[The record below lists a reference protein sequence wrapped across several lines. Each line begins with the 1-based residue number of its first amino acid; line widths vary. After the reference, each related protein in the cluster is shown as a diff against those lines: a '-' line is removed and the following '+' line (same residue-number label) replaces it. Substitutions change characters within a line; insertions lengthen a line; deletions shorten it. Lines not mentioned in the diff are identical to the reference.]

1 MATILDID
9 LTNSPFNS
17 YDFFSNKKIAA
28 GTVETEDMKKGQHKT
43 TVEMVDINA
52 YDYGII
58 DVGMVQFDDTL
69 PYTKKVETA
78 QLRIEYYK
86 TELEDAKSWVDA
98 LQSEI
103 NKVNS
108 ELAEYKDQYEEAKKQ
123 DPHSDLT
130 KNLKQIIK
138 NCKEDLNDLNTDYS
152 KYKKITQTHPK
163 LIKAYTKF
171 LNDLIKYGGKKTITR
186 IEEFG
191 STEEAEQVDLDNL
204 DINQAPGMAISG
216 AITEAVTQYLEVT
229 IQSLIAGGASNL
241 MNNLGINQETL
252 GIAKSI
258 LNLMDSALFNITGII
273 KMFPKNIQMLPSAK
287 VAIGSICTSLKDIY
301 IAIYNDLENEY
312 YETINDAITNLPSMQ
327 EVLKDALNLLMNT
340 IWIMINEQCIKY
352 TGHTLPELYYM
363 CSDYI
368 HKYKA
373 WKEARKEKKRRKK
386 EKKEQEKR
394 EKEKEKETGIQHS
407 SGNTVSTKINVDI
420 DPDIIKQSL
429 MDELARAS
437 DLIYNSF
444 IIIQIKDSIDEIKM
458 LISQFNNVD
467 LDVLSEGIDSFEDF
481 MNMLIEMGIDSD
493 GAVISLEKAIQD
505 GINQFSGNLTSLQ
518 NQIKEQAIS
527 SGLNIASD
535 IVSNTKISKEIK
547 TEHLYDFTNDL
558 NTFTMTLN
566 IYADPTTKKAKKQLT
581 KVLSNAHQKD
591 GTKIFD
597 SSSVLSII
605 NAIDE
610 GYVMRKDQTIELL
623 EFTFKIHFELEGFN
637 KTLSEQINAIDEA
650 NRIAQDAAKKKEA
663 DEAISKFELGIV
675 EEEYT
680 GDPTKATKRPTFQ
693 LVHELFSI
701 LKEIFPQLKVILK
714 LIRNYKINK
723 AKVEAN
729 ASGNLLGMVKVI
741 AAINKLFKKAHK
753 SKTNFYTVRSLKLYD
768 YITNSITSIGT
779 NVEINIGIP
788 DTRKL
793 YLYLKNAKSNYEI
806 IKQDLPTILYID
818 QDAITEQRN
827 VMKKDLDKAG
837 NYFNDASLFVQYPDS
852 KYQDGTL
859 LGLDKVEDADTEIYY
874 SDSSLPLYGSQ
885 ILRCYGKD
893 YDLYT

>member
-9 LTNSPFNS
+9 LTNSPSNS
-17 YDFFSNKKIAA
+17 YDFLSNKKMSA
-28 GTVETEDMKKGQHKT
+28 GTIETEDMKKGQHKT

-58 DVGMVQFDDTL
+58 DVGIVQFDDTL
-69 PYTKKVETA
+69 PYSKKVETA
-78 QLRIEYYK
+78 KLRIEYYK
-86 TELEDAKSWVDA
+86 TELKDAESWVNA
-98 LQSEI
+98 LQAEI
-103 NKVNS
+103 NKINS
-108 ELAEYKDQYEEAKKQ
+108 ELTEYQDQYKEAKKQ
-123 DPHSDLT
+123 DPHSALMT
-130 KNLKQIIK
+130 NLKQIV
-138 NCKEDLNDLNTDYS
+138 NNYKEQLNNLNTEFS

-163 LIKAYTKF
+163 LIKAYTNF
-171 LNDLIKYGGKKTITR
+171 YNDLTKYGEKKAITR
-186 IEEFG
+186 VDEFG
-191 STEEAEQVDLDNL
+191 NVEEAEKVDLDNL
-204 DINQAPGMAISG
+204 DINQAPGMEISG
-216 AITEAVTQYLEVT
+216 AITDAVTQYLEVT

-252 GIAKSI
+252 GMAQSI
-258 LNLMDSALFNITGII
+258 LNLMDSTLFNITGII

-287 VAIGSICTSLKDIY
+287 IAIGSICTSLKDMY

-312 YETINDAITNLPSMQ
+312 YETINDAITNLPSSQ
-327 EVLKDALNLLMNT
+327 EVLKDAQELLMNT
-340 IWIMINEQCIKY
+340 IWVMINEQCIKY
-352 TGHTLPELYYM
+352 TGYTLPELYYM

-386 EKKEQEKR
+386 EQEEQ
-394 EKEKEKETGIQHS
+394 EKETGIQHS
-407 SGNTVSTKINVDI
+407 SGGTVSTKINVDV

-429 MDELARAS
+429 MDELSRAS

-467 LDVLSEGIDSFEDF
+467 LDVLTDGIDSFEDF
-481 MNMLIEMGIDSD
+481 MNMLVEMGLDSD

-518 NQIKEQAIS
+518 NQIEAQAIS
-527 SGLNIASD
+527 SGLHIAAD
-535 IVSNTKISKEIK
+535 VVSNTTVSTERKV
-547 TEHLYDFTNDL
+547 EHLYDFTNDL

-623 EFTFKIHFELEGFN
+623 EFTFKIHFELDGFN
-637 KTLSEQINAIDEA
+637 KTLNEQINAIDEA
-650 NRIAQDAAKKKEA
+650 NRIAQETAKKKEVE
-663 DEAISKFELGIV
+663 EAISKFELGIV

-729 ASGNLLGMVKVI
+729 ASGNLLGMIRVI

-779 NVEINIGIP
+779 NVEINIDIP

-806 IKQDLPTILYID
+806 IKQGLPTILYID

-827 VMKKDLDKAG
+827 AMKKDLDKAG
-837 NYFNDASLFVQYPDS
+837 NYFDDASLFVQYPDP

>member
-17 YDFFSNKKIAA
+17 YDFFSNKKMSA

-58 DVGMVQFDDTL
+58 DVGIVQFDDTL
-69 PYTKKVETA
+69 PYSKKVETA
-78 QLRIEYYK
+78 QVRIEYYK
-86 TELEDAKSWVDA
+86 TELKDAESWVNA
-98 LQSEI
+98 LQTEI

-108 ELAEYKDQYEEAKKQ
+108 ELTEYQDQYEEAKKQ
-123 DPHSDLT
+123 DPHSALT
-130 KNLKQIIK
+130 TNLKQIIK
-138 NCKEDLNDLNTDYS
+138 NYKKQLNDLNTEFS

-163 LIKAYTKF
+163 LIKAYTNF
-171 LNDLIKYGGKKTITR
+171 FNDLTKYGEKKAITKVD
-186 IEEFG
+186 EFG
-191 STEEAEQVDLDNL
+191 NVEEAEQVDLDNL
-204 DINQAPGMAISG
+204 DINQAPGMEISG
-216 AITEAVTQYLEVT
+216 AITDAVTQYLEVT

-252 GIAKSI
+252 GMAQSI
-258 LNLMDSALFNITGII
+258 LNLMDSTLFNITGII

-287 VAIGSICTSLKDIY
+287 IAIGSICTSLKDMY

-327 EVLKDALNLLMNT
+327 EALKDAQVLLMNT
-340 IWIMINEQCIKY
+340 IWVMINEQCIKY
-352 TGHTLPELYYM
+352 TGYTLPELYYM

-373 WKEARKEKKRRKK
+373 WKEARKEQKRRKK
-386 EKKEQEKR
+386 EQEEQEK
-394 EKEKEKETGIQHS
+394 ETDIQHS
-407 SGNTVSTKINVDI
+407 SGGTISSKINVDV

-429 MDELARAS
+429 IDELARAS

-458 LISQFNNVD
+458 LIDQFNNVD
-467 LDVLSEGIDSFEDF
+467 LDVLSDGIDSFEDF
-481 MNMLIEMGIDSD
+481 MDMLVEMGLDSD

-518 NQIKEQAIS
+518 NQIEAQAIS
-527 SGLNIASD
+527 SGLHIASD
-535 IVSNTKISKEIK
+535 IASNTTISTEIK
-547 TEHLYDFTNDL
+547 AEHLYDFTNDL

-623 EFTFKIHFELEGFN
+623 EFTFKIHFELDGFN
-637 KTLSEQINAIDEA
+637 KTLKEQKDAIDEA
-650 NRIAQDAAKKKEA
+650 NRIAQETAKKKEA
-663 DEAISKFELGIV
+663 EKAISKFELGIV

-729 ASGNLLGMVKVI
+729 ASGNLLGMIKVI

-806 IKQDLPTILYID
+806 IKQNLPTILYID

-827 VMKKDLDKAG
+827 AMKKDLDKAG
-837 NYFNDASLFVQYPDS
+837 NYFDDASLFVQYPDS

>member
-9 LTNSPFNS
+9 LTNSPGNS
-17 YDFFSNKKIAA
+17 YDFFSNKKMSA

-58 DVGMVQFDDTL
+58 DVGIVQFDDTL
-69 PYTKKVETA
+69 PYSKKVETA

-86 TELEDAKSWVDA
+86 TELKDAESWVNA
-98 LQSEI
+98 LQTEI

-108 ELAEYKDQYEEAKKQ
+108 ELTEYQDQYEEAKKQ
-123 DPHSDLT
+123 DPHSALT
-130 KNLKQIIK
+130 TNLKQIIK
-138 NCKEDLNDLNTDYS
+138 NYKEQLNDLNTEFS

-163 LIKAYTKF
+163 LIKAYTNF
-171 LNDLIKYGGKKTITR
+171 YNDLTKYGEKKAITR
-186 IEEFG
+186 VDEFG
-191 STEEAEQVDLDNL
+191 NVEEAEQVDLDNL
-204 DINQAPGMAISG
+204 DINQAPGMEISG
-216 AITEAVTQYLEVT
+216 AITDAVTQYLEVT

-252 GIAKSI
+252 GMAQSI
-258 LNLMDSALFNITGII
+258 LNLMDSTLFNITGII

-287 VAIGSICTSLKDIY
+287 IAIGSICTSLKDMY

-312 YETINDAITNLPSMQ
+312 YETINDAITNLPSIQ
-327 EVLKDALNLLMNT
+327 EVLKDAQELLMNT
-340 IWIMINEQCIKY
+340 IWVMINEQCIKY
-352 TGHTLPELYYM
+352 TGYTLPELYYM

-373 WKEARKEKKRRKK
+373 WKEARKEQKRRKK
-386 EKKEQEKR
+386 EQEEQ
-394 EKEKEKETGIQHS
+394 EKETGIQHS
-407 SGNTVSTKINVDI
+407 SGGTVSTKINVDV

-429 MDELARAS
+429 MDELSRAS

-467 LDVLSEGIDSFEDF
+467 LDVLTDGIDSFEDF
-481 MNMLIEMGIDSD
+481 MDMLVEMGLDSD

-518 NQIKEQAIS
+518 NQIEAQAIS
-527 SGLNIASD
+527 SGLHIAAD
-535 IVSNTKISKEIK
+535 VVSNTTVSTEIK
-547 TEHLYDFTNDL
+547 AEHLYDFTNDL

-623 EFTFKIHFELEGFN
+623 EFTFKIHFELDGFN
-637 KTLSEQINAIDEA
+637 KTLNEQINAIDEA
-650 NRIAQDAAKKKEA
+650 NRIAQETAKKKEA
-663 DEAISKFELGIV
+663 EEAISKFELGIV

-729 ASGNLLGMVKVI
+729 ASGNLLGMIKVI

-779 NVEINIGIP
+779 NVEINIGIS

-806 IKQDLPTILYID
+806 IKQGLPTILYID
-818 QDAITEQRN
+818 QEAITEQRN
-827 VMKKDLDKAG
+827 EMKKDLDKAG
-837 NYFNDASLFVQYPDS
+837 NYFDDASLFVQYPDS

>member
-9 LTNSPFNS
+9 LTNSPGNS
-17 YDFFSNKKIAA
+17 YDFFSNKKMSA

-58 DVGMVQFDDTL
+58 DVGIVQFDDTL
-69 PYTKKVETA
+69 PYSKKVETSK
-78 QLRIEYYK
+78 LRIEYYK
-86 TELEDAKSWVDA
+86 TELKDAESWVNA
-98 LQSEI
+98 LQTEI

-108 ELAEYKDQYEEAKKQ
+108 ELTEYQDQYEEAKKQ
-123 DPHSDLT
+123 DPHSALT
-130 KNLKQIIK
+130 TNLKQIVK
-138 NCKEDLNDLNTDYS
+138 NYKEQLNDLNTEFS

-163 LIKAYTKF
+163 LIKAYTNF
-171 LNDLIKYGGKKTITR
+171 YNDLTKYGEKKAITR
-186 IEEFG
+186 VDEFG
-191 STEEAEQVDLDNL
+191 NVEEAEKVDLDNL
-204 DINQAPGMAISG
+204 DINQAPGMEISG
-216 AITEAVTQYLEVT
+216 AITDAVTQYLEVT

-252 GIAKSI
+252 GMAQSI
-258 LNLMDSALFNITGII
+258 LNLMDSTLFNITGII

-287 VAIGSICTSLKDIY
+287 IAIGSICTSLKDMY

-312 YETINDAITNLPSMQ
+312 YETINDAITNLPSIQ
-327 EVLKDALNLLMNT
+327 EVLKDAQELLMNT
-340 IWIMINEQCIKY
+340 IWVMINEQCIKY
-352 TGHTLPELYYM
+352 TGYTLPELYYM

-373 WKEARKEKKRRKK
+373 WKEARKEQKRRKK
-386 EKKEQEKR
+386 EQEEQ
-394 EKEKEKETGIQHS
+394 EKETGIQHS
-407 SGNTVSTKINVDI
+407 SGGTVSSKINVDV

-429 MDELARAS
+429 MDELSRAS

-444 IIIQIKDSIDEIKM
+444 IIIQIKDTIDEIKM

-467 LDVLSEGIDSFEDF
+467 LDVLTDGIDSFEDF
-481 MNMLIEMGIDSD
+481 MDMLVEMGLDSD

-518 NQIKEQAIS
+518 NQIEAQAIS
-527 SGLNIASD
+527 SGLHIAAD
-535 IVSNTKISKEIK
+535 VVSNTTVSTEIK
-547 TEHLYDFTNDL
+547 AEHLYDFTNDL

-623 EFTFKIHFELEGFN
+623 EFTFKIHFELDGFN
-637 KTLSEQINAIDEA
+637 KTLNEQINAIDEA
-650 NRIAQDAAKKKEA
+650 NRIAQETAKKKEA
-663 DEAISKFELGIV
+663 EEAISKFELGIV

-729 ASGNLLGMVKVI
+729 ASGNLLGMIKVI

-806 IKQDLPTILYID
+806 IKQGLPTILYID

-827 VMKKDLDKAG
+827 AMKKDLDKAG
-837 NYFNDASLFVQYPDS
+837 NYFDDASLFVQYPDS

>member
-9 LTNSPFNS
+9 LTNSPGNS
-17 YDFFSNKKIAA
+17 YDFFSNKKMSA

-58 DVGMVQFDDTL
+58 DVGIVQFDDTL

-86 TELEDAKSWVDA
+86 TELKDAESWVNA
-98 LQSEI
+98 LQTEI

-108 ELAEYKDQYEEAKKQ
+108 ELTEYQDQYEEAKKQ
-123 DPHSDLT
+123 DPHSALT
-130 KNLKQIIK
+130 TNLKQIVK
-138 NCKEDLNDLNTDYS
+138 NYKEQLNDLNTEFS

-163 LIKAYTKF
+163 LIKAYTNF
-171 LNDLIKYGGKKTITR
+171 YNDLTKYGEKKAITR
-186 IEEFG
+186 VDEFG
-191 STEEAEQVDLDNL
+191 NVEEAEKVDLDNL
-204 DINQAPGMAISG
+204 DINQAPGMEISG
-216 AITEAVTQYLEVT
+216 AITDAVTQYLEVT

-252 GIAKSI
+252 GMAQSI

-287 VAIGSICTSLKDIY
+287 IAIGSICTSLKDMY

-312 YETINDAITNLPSMQ
+312 YETINDAITNLPSIQ
-327 EVLKDALNLLMNT
+327 EVLKDAQELLMNT
-340 IWIMINEQCIKY
+340 IWVMINEQCIKY
-352 TGHTLPELYYM
+352 TGYTLPELYYM

-373 WKEARKEKKRRKK
+373 WKEARKEQKRRKK
-386 EKKEQEKR
+386 EQEEQ
-394 EKEKEKETGIQHS
+394 EKETGIQHS
-407 SGNTVSTKINVDI
+407 SGGTVSSKINVDV

-429 MDELARAS
+429 MDELSRAS

-444 IIIQIKDSIDEIKM
+444 IIIQIKDTIDEIKM

-467 LDVLSEGIDSFEDF
+467 LDVLTDGIDSFEDF
-481 MNMLIEMGIDSD
+481 MNMLIEMGLDSD

-518 NQIKEQAIS
+518 NQIEAQAIS
-527 SGLNIASD
+527 SGLNIAAD
-535 IVSNTKISKEIK
+535 VVSNTTVSTEIK
-547 TEHLYDFTNDL
+547 AEHLYDFTNDL

-610 GYVMRKDQTIELL
+610 GYIMRKDQTIELL

-637 KTLSEQINAIDEA
+637 KALNEQINAIDEA
-650 NRIAQDAAKKKEA
+650 NRIAQETAKKKEA
-663 DEAISKFELGIV
+663 EEAISKFELGIV

-729 ASGNLLGMVKVI
+729 ASGNLLGMIKVI

-818 QDAITEQRN
+818 QDAIAEQRN
-827 VMKKDLDKAG
+827 AMKKDLDKAG
-837 NYFNDASLFVQYPDS
+837 NYFDDASLFVQYPDP

>member
-9 LTNSPFNS
+9 LTNSPGNS
-17 YDFFSNKKIAA
+17 YDFFSNKKMSA

-58 DVGMVQFDDTL
+58 DVGIVQFDDTL
-69 PYTKKVETA
+69 PYAKKVETA
-78 QLRIEYYK
+78 KLRIEYYK
-86 TELEDAKSWVDA
+86 TELKDAESWVNA
-98 LQSEI
+98 LQTEI

-108 ELAEYKDQYEEAKKQ
+108 ELTEYQDQYEEAKKQ
-123 DPHSDLT
+123 DPHSALT
-130 KNLKQIIK
+130 TNLKQIVK
-138 NCKEDLNDLNTDYS
+138 NYKEQLNDLNTEFS

-163 LIKAYTKF
+163 LIKAYTNF
-171 LNDLIKYGGKKTITR
+171 YNDLTKYGEKKAITKVD
-186 IEEFG
+186 EFG
-191 STEEAEQVDLDNL
+191 NVEEAEQVDLDNL

-216 AITEAVTQYLEVT
+216 AITDAVTQYLEVT

-252 GIAKSI
+252 GMAQSI
-258 LNLMDSALFNITGII
+258 LNLMDSTLFNITGII

-287 VAIGSICTSLKDIY
+287 VAIGSICTSLKDMY

-327 EVLKDALNLLMNT
+327 EVLKDAQELLMNT
-340 IWIMINEQCIKY
+340 IWVMINEQCIKY
-352 TGHTLPELYYM
+352 TGYTLPELYYM

-373 WKEARKEKKRRKK
+373 WKEARKEQKRRKK
-386 EKKEQEKR
+386 EQEEQ
-394 EKEKEKETGIQHS
+394 EKETGIQHS
-407 SGNTVSTKINVDI
+407 SGGTVSSKINVDV

-429 MDELARAS
+429 MDELSRTS

-467 LDVLSEGIDSFEDF
+467 LDVLSNGIDSFEDF
-481 MNMLIEMGIDSD
+481 MDMLVEMGLDSD

-518 NQIKEQAIS
+518 NQIEAQAIS
-527 SGLNIASD
+527 SGLHIATDIAS
-535 IVSNTKISKEIK
+535 NTTISAEIK
-547 TEHLYDFTNDL
+547 AEHLYDFTNDL

-623 EFTFKIHFELEGFN
+623 EFTFKIHFELDGFN
-637 KTLSEQINAIDEA
+637 KTLNEQINAIGEA
-650 NRIAQDAAKKKEA
+650 NRIAQETAKKKEA
-663 DEAISKFELGIV
+663 EEAISKFELGIV

-729 ASGNLLGMVKVI
+729 SSGNLLGMVKVI
-741 AAINKLFKKAHK
+741 AAINKLFKKANK

-827 VMKKDLDKAG
+827 AMKKDLDKAG
-837 NYFNDASLFVQYPDS
+837 NYFDDASLFVQYPDS

>member
-9 LTNSPFNS
+9 LTNSPGNS
-17 YDFFSNKKIAA
+17 YDFFSNKKMSA

-58 DVGMVQFDDTL
+58 DVGIVQFDDTL
-69 PYTKKVETA
+69 PYSKKVETA

-86 TELEDAKSWVDA
+86 TELKDAESWVNA
-98 LQSEI
+98 LQTEI

-108 ELAEYKDQYEEAKKQ
+108 ELTEYQDQYEEAKKQ
-123 DPHSDLT
+123 DPHSALT
-130 KNLKQIIK
+130 TNLKQIVK
-138 NCKEDLNDLNTDYS
+138 NYKEQLNDLNTEFS

-163 LIKAYTKF
+163 LIKAYTNF
-171 LNDLIKYGGKKTITR
+171 YNDLTKYGEKKAITR
-186 IEEFG
+186 VDEFG
-191 STEEAEQVDLDNL
+191 NVEEAEKVDLDNL
-204 DINQAPGMAISG
+204 DINQAPGMEISG
-216 AITEAVTQYLEVT
+216 AITDAVTQYLEVT

-252 GIAKSI
+252 GIAQSI
-258 LNLMDSALFNITGII
+258 LNLMDSTLFNITGII

-287 VAIGSICTSLKDIY
+287 IAIGSICTSLKDMY

-312 YETINDAITNLPSMQ
+312 YETINDAITNLPSIQ
-327 EVLKDALNLLMNT
+327 EVLKDAQELLMNT
-340 IWIMINEQCIKY
+340 IWVMINEQCIKY
-352 TGHTLPELYYM
+352 TGYTLPELYYM

-373 WKEARKEKKRRKK
+373 WKEARKEQKRRKK
-386 EKKEQEKR
+386 EQEEQ
-394 EKEKEKETGIQHS
+394 EKETGIQHS
-407 SGNTVSTKINVDI
+407 SGGTVSSKINVDV

-429 MDELARAS
+429 MDELSRAS

-444 IIIQIKDSIDEIKM
+444 IILQIKDSIDEIKM

-467 LDVLSEGIDSFEDF
+467 LDVLTDGIDSFEDF
-481 MNMLIEMGIDSD
+481 MDMLVEMGLDSD

-518 NQIKEQAIS
+518 NQIEAQAIS
-527 SGLNIASD
+527 SGLHIAAD
-535 IVSNTKISKEIK
+535 VVSNTTVSTEIK
-547 TEHLYDFTNDL
+547 AEHLYDFTNDL

-623 EFTFKIHFELEGFN
+623 EFTFKIHFELDGFN
-637 KTLSEQINAIDEA
+637 KTLNEQINAIDEA
-650 NRIAQDAAKKKEA
+650 NRIAQETAKKKEA
-663 DEAISKFELGIV
+663 EEAISKFELGIV

-729 ASGNLLGMVKVI
+729 ASGNILGMIKVI

-806 IKQDLPTILYID
+806 IKQGLPTILYID

-827 VMKKDLDKAG
+827 AMKKDLDKAG
-837 NYFNDASLFVQYPDS
+837 NYFDDASLFVQYPDS

>member
-9 LTNSPFNS
+9 LTNSPGNS
-17 YDFFSNKKIAA
+17 YDFFSNKKMSA
-28 GTVETEDMKKGQHKT
+28 GIVETADMKKGQHKT

-58 DVGMVQFDDTL
+58 DVGIVQFDDTL

-86 TELEDAKSWVDA
+86 TELKDAESWVNA
-98 LQSEI
+98 LQTEI

-108 ELAEYKDQYEEAKKQ
+108 ELTEYQDQYEEAKKQ
-123 DPHSDLT
+123 DPHSALT
-130 KNLKQIIK
+130 TNLKQIVK
-138 NCKEDLNDLNTDYS
+138 NYKEQLNDLNTEFS

-163 LIKAYTKF
+163 LIKAYTNF
-171 LNDLIKYGGKKTITR
+171 YNDLTKYGEKKAITR
-186 IEEFG
+186 VDEFG
-191 STEEAEQVDLDNL
+191 NVEEAEKVDLDNL
-204 DINQAPGMAISG
+204 DINQAPGMEISG
-216 AITEAVTQYLEVT
+216 AITDAVTQYLEVT

-252 GIAKSI
+252 GMAQSI
-258 LNLMDSALFNITGII
+258 LNLMDSTLFNITGII

-287 VAIGSICTSLKDIY
+287 IAIGSICTSLKDMY

-327 EVLKDALNLLMNT
+327 EVLKDAQELLMNT
-340 IWIMINEQCIKY
+340 IWVMINEQCIKY
-352 TGHTLPELYYM
+352 TGYTLPELYYM

-373 WKEARKEKKRRKK
+373 WKEARKEQKRRKK
-386 EKKEQEKR
+386 EQEEQ
-394 EKEKEKETGIQHS
+394 EKETGIQHS
-407 SGNTVSTKINVDI
+407 TGGTVSSKINVDV

-429 MDELARAS
+429 MDELSRAS

-467 LDVLSEGIDSFEDF
+467 LDVLTDGIDSFGDF
-481 MNMLIEMGIDSD
+481 MDMLVEMGLDSD

-518 NQIKEQAIS
+518 NQIEAQAIS
-527 SGLNIASD
+527 SGLHIAAD
-535 IVSNTKISKEIK
+535 VVSNTTVSTEKKV
-547 TEHLYDFTNDL
+547 EHLYDFTNDL

-610 GYVMRKDQTIELL
+610 GYIMRKDQTIELL

-637 KTLSEQINAIDEA
+637 KTLNEQINAIDEA
-650 NRIAQDAAKKKEA
+650 NRIAQETAKEKEA
-663 DEAISKFELGIV
+663 EEAISKFELGIV

-680 GDPTKATKRPTFQ
+680 SDPTKATKRPTFQ

-729 ASGNLLGMVKVI
+729 ASGNLLGMIKVI

-827 VMKKDLDKAG
+827 AMKKDLDKAG
-837 NYFNDASLFVQYPDS
+837 NYFDDASLFVQYPDS

>member
-1 MATILDID
+1 MATILNID
-9 LTNSPFNS
+9 LTNSPGNS
-17 YDFFSNKKIAA
+17 YDFFSNKKMSA

-58 DVGMVQFDDTL
+58 DVGIVQFDDTL
-69 PYTKKVETA
+69 PYSKKVETA

-86 TELEDAKSWVDA
+86 TELKDAESWVNA
-98 LQSEI
+98 LQTEI

-108 ELAEYKDQYEEAKKQ
+108 ELTEYQDQYEEAKKQ

-130 KNLKQIIK
+130 TNLKQIVK
-138 NCKEDLNDLNTDYS
+138 NYKEQLNDLNTEFS

-163 LIKAYTKF
+163 LIKAYTNF
-171 LNDLIKYGGKKTITR
+171 YNDLTKYGEKKAITKVD
-186 IEEFG
+186 EFG
-191 STEEAEQVDLDNL
+191 NVEEAEQVDLDNL

-216 AITEAVTQYLEVT
+216 TITDAVTQYLEVT

-252 GIAKSI
+252 GMAQSI
-258 LNLMDSALFNITGII
+258 LNLMDSTLFNITGII
-273 KMFPKNIQMLPSAK
+273 KMFPKNIQMVPSAK
-287 VAIGSICTSLKDIY
+287 IAIGSICTSLKDMY
-301 IAIYNDLENEY
+301 YAIYTDLENQY

-327 EVLKDALNLLMNT
+327 EVLKDAQELLMNT
-340 IWIMINEQCIKY
+340 IWVMINEQCIKY
-352 TGHTLPELYYM
+352 TGYTLPELYYM

-373 WKEARKEKKRRKK
+373 WKEARKEQKRRKK
-386 EKKEQEKR
+386 EQEEQ
-394 EKEKEKETGIQHS
+394 EKETGIQHS
-407 SGNTVSTKINVDI
+407 SGGTISSKINVNV

-429 MDELARAS
+429 MDELSRAS

-467 LDVLSEGIDSFEDF
+467 LDVLSDGIDSFEDF
-481 MNMLIEMGIDSD
+481 MDMLVEMGLDSD

-518 NQIKEQAIS
+518 NQIEAQAIS
-527 SGLNIASD
+527 SGLHIAAD
-535 IVSNTKISKEIK
+535 VVSNTTVSTEMK

-623 EFTFKIHFELEGFN
+623 EFTFKIHFELDGFN
-637 KTLSEQINAIDEA
+637 KTLNEQINAIDEA
-650 NRIAQDAAKKKEA
+650 NRIAQETAKKKEVE
-663 DEAISKFELGIV
+663 EAISKFELGIV

-729 ASGNLLGMVKVI
+729 ASGNLLGMIKVI

-806 IKQDLPTILYID
+806 IKQNLSTILYID

-827 VMKKDLDKAG
+827 AMKKDLDKAG
-837 NYFNDASLFVQYPDS
+837 NYFDDASLFVQYPDS

>member
-9 LTNSPFNS
+9 LTNSPGNS
-17 YDFFSNKKIAA
+17 YDFFSNKKMSA

-58 DVGMVQFDDTL
+58 DVGIVQFDDTL
-69 PYTKKVETA
+69 PYSKKVETSK
-78 QLRIEYYK
+78 LRIEYYK
-86 TELEDAKSWVDA
+86 TELKNAESWVNA
-98 LQSEI
+98 LQTEI

-108 ELAEYKDQYEEAKKQ
+108 ELTEYQDQYEEAKKQ
-123 DPHSDLT
+123 DPHSALT
-130 KNLKQIIK
+130 TNLKQIVK
-138 NCKEDLNDLNTDYS
+138 NYKEQLNDLNTEFS

-163 LIKAYTKF
+163 LIKAYTNF
-171 LNDLIKYGGKKTITR
+171 YNDLTKYGEKKAITR
-186 IEEFG
+186 VDEFG
-191 STEEAEQVDLDNL
+191 NVEEAEKVDLDNL
-204 DINQAPGMAISG
+204 DINQAPGMEISG
-216 AITEAVTQYLEVT
+216 AITDAVTQYLEVT

-252 GIAKSI
+252 GMAQSI
-258 LNLMDSALFNITGII
+258 LNLMDSTLFNITGII

-287 VAIGSICTSLKDIY
+287 IAIGSICTSLKDMY

-312 YETINDAITNLPSMQ
+312 YETINDAITNLPSIQ
-327 EVLKDALNLLMNT
+327 EVLKDAQELLMNT
-340 IWIMINEQCIKY
+340 IWVMINEQCIKY
-352 TGHTLPELYYM
+352 TGYTLPELYYM

-373 WKEARKEKKRRKK
+373 WKEARKEQKRRKK
-386 EKKEQEKR
+386 EQEEQ
-394 EKEKEKETGIQHS
+394 EKETGIQHS
-407 SGNTVSTKINVDI
+407 SGGTVSTKINVDV

-429 MDELARAS
+429 MDELSRAS

-467 LDVLSEGIDSFEDF
+467 LDVLTDGIDSFEDF
-481 MNMLIEMGIDSD
+481 MNMLIEMGLDSD

-518 NQIKEQAIS
+518 NQIEAQAIS
-527 SGLNIASD
+527 SGLHIAAD
-535 IVSNTKISKEIK
+535 VVSNTTVSTEIK
-547 TEHLYDFTNDL
+547 AEHLYDFTNDL

-623 EFTFKIHFELEGFN
+623 EFTFKIHFELDGFN
-637 KTLSEQINAIDEA
+637 KTLNEQINAIDEA
-650 NRIAQDAAKKKEA
+650 NRIAQETAKKKEA
-663 DEAISKFELGIV
+663 EEAISKFELGIV

-729 ASGNLLGMVKVI
+729 ASGNLLGMIKVI

-818 QDAITEQRN
+818 QEAIAEQRN
-827 VMKKDLDKAG
+827 AMKKDLDKAG
-837 NYFNDASLFVQYPDS
+837 NYFDDASLFVQYPDS

>member
-17 YDFFSNKKIAA
+17 YDFFSNKKMSA
-28 GTVETEDMKKGQHKT
+28 GTVETADMKKGQHKT

-58 DVGMVQFDDTL
+58 DVGIIQFDDTL

-86 TELEDAKSWVDA
+86 TELKDAESWVKA
-98 LQSEI
+98 LQTEI

-108 ELAEYKDQYEEAKKQ
+108 ELTEYQDQYEEAKKQ
-123 DPHSDLT
+123 DPYSALT
-130 KNLKQIIK
+130 TNLKQIVK
-138 NCKEDLNDLNTDYS
+138 NYKKQLNDLNTEFS

-163 LIKAYTKF
+163 LIKAYTNF
-171 LNDLIKYGGKKTITR
+171 FNDLTKYGEKKAITR
-186 IEEFG
+186 VDEFG
-191 STEEAEQVDLDNL
+191 NVEEAEQVDLDNL

-216 AITEAVTQYLEVT
+216 AITDAVTQYLEVT

-241 MNNLGINQETL
+241 MNSLGINQETL
-252 GIAKSI
+252 GMAQSI
-258 LNLMDSALFNITGII
+258 LNLMDSTLFNITGII

-287 VAIGSICTSLKDIY
+287 IAIGSICTSLKDMY

-327 EVLKDALNLLMNT
+327 EVLKDAQELLMNT
-340 IWIMINEQCIKY
+340 IWVMINEQCIKY
-352 TGHTLPELYYM
+352 TGYTLPELYYM

-373 WKEARKEKKRRKK
+373 WKEARKEQKRRKK
-386 EKKEQEKR
+386 EQEEQ
-394 EKEKEKETGIQHS
+394 EKETGIQHS
-407 SGNTVSTKINVDI
+407 SGGTVSSKINVDV

-429 MDELARAS
+429 MDELSRAS

-458 LISQFNNVD
+458 LIDQFNNVD
-467 LDVLSEGIDSFEDF
+467 LDVLTDGIDSFEDF
-481 MNMLIEMGIDSD
+481 MDMLVEMGLDSD

-518 NQIKEQAIS
+518 NQIEAQAIS
-527 SGLNIASD
+527 SGLHIAAD
-535 IVSNTKISKEIK
+535 VVSNTTVSTEIK
-547 TEHLYDFTNDL
+547 AEHLYDFTNDL

-623 EFTFKIHFELEGFN
+623 EFTFKIHFELDGFN

-650 NRIAQDAAKKKEA
+650 NRIAQETAKKKEA
-663 DEAISKFELGIV
+663 EEAISKFELGIV

-729 ASGNLLGMVKVI
+729 ASGNLLGMIKVI

-827 VMKKDLDKAG
+827 AMKKDLDKAG
-837 NYFNDASLFVQYPDS
+837 NYFDDASLFVQYPDS

-859 LGLDKVEDADTEIYY
+859 LGLDKVEDADIEIYY

>member
-9 LTNSPFNS
+9 LTNSPGNS
-17 YDFFSNKKIAA
+17 YDFFSNKKMSA

-58 DVGMVQFDDTL
+58 DVGIVQFDDTL
-69 PYTKKVETA
+69 PYSKKVETA

-86 TELEDAKSWVDA
+86 TELKDAESWVNA
-98 LQSEI
+98 LQTEI

-108 ELAEYKDQYEEAKKQ
+108 ELTEYQDQYEEAKKQ
-123 DPHSDLT
+123 DPHSALT
-130 KNLKQIIK
+130 TNLKQIVK
-138 NCKEDLNDLNTDYS
+138 NYKEQLNDLNTEFS
-152 KYKKITQTHPK
+152 KYKKITQIHPK
-163 LIKAYTKF
+163 LIKAYTNF
-171 LNDLIKYGGKKTITR
+171 YNDLTKYGEKKAITR
-186 IEEFG
+186 VDEFG
-191 STEEAEQVDLDNL
+191 NVEEAEKVDLDNL
-204 DINQAPGMAISG
+204 DINQAPGMEISG
-216 AITEAVTQYLEVT
+216 AITDAVTQYLEVT

-252 GIAKSI
+252 GMAQSI
-258 LNLMDSALFNITGII
+258 LNLMDSTLFNITGII

-287 VAIGSICTSLKDIY
+287 IAIGSICTSLKDMY

-312 YETINDAITNLPSMQ
+312 YETINDAITNLPSIQ
-327 EVLKDALNLLMNT
+327 EVLKDAQELLMNT
-340 IWIMINEQCIKY
+340 IWVMINEQCIKY
-352 TGHTLPELYYM
+352 TGYTLPELYYM

-373 WKEARKEKKRRKK
+373 WKEARKEQKRRKK
-386 EKKEQEKR
+386 EQEEQ
-394 EKEKEKETGIQHS
+394 EKETGIQHS
-407 SGNTVSTKINVDI
+407 SGGTVSTKINVDV

-429 MDELARAS
+429 MDELSRAS

-467 LDVLSEGIDSFEDF
+467 LDVLTDGIDSFEDF
-481 MNMLIEMGIDSD
+481 MDMLVEMGLDSD

-518 NQIKEQAIS
+518 NQIEAQAIS
-527 SGLNIASD
+527 SGLHIAAD
-535 IVSNTKISKEIK
+535 VVSNTTVSTEIK
-547 TEHLYDFTNDL
+547 AEHLYDFTNDL

-623 EFTFKIHFELEGFN
+623 EFTFKIHFELDGFN

-650 NRIAQDAAKKKEA
+650 NRIAQETAKKKEA
-663 DEAISKFELGIV
+663 EEAISKFELGIV

-729 ASGNLLGMVKVI
+729 ASGNLLGMIKVI

-827 VMKKDLDKAG
+827 AMKKDLDKAG
-837 NYFNDASLFVQYPDS
+837 NYFDDASLFVQYPDS

>member
-9 LTNSPFNS
+9 LTNSPGNS
-17 YDFFSNKKIAA
+17 YEFFSNKKMSA

-58 DVGMVQFDDTL
+58 DVGIVQFDDTL

-78 QLRIEYYK
+78 KLRIEYYK
-86 TELEDAKSWVDA
+86 TELKDAESWVNA
-98 LQSEI
+98 LQTEI

-108 ELAEYKDQYEEAKKQ
+108 ELTEYQDQYEEAKKQ
-123 DPHSDLT
+123 DPHSALT
-130 KNLKQIIK
+130 TNLKQIIK
-138 NCKEDLNDLNTDYS
+138 NYKEQLNDLNTEFS

-163 LIKAYTKF
+163 LIKAYTNF
-171 LNDLIKYGGKKTITR
+171 YNDLTKYGEKKAITKVD
-186 IEEFG
+186 EFG
-191 STEEAEQVDLDNL
+191 NVEEAEQVDLDNL

-216 AITEAVTQYLEVT
+216 AITDAVTQYLEVT

-252 GIAKSI
+252 GMAQSI
-258 LNLMDSALFNITGII
+258 LNLMDSTLFNITGII

-287 VAIGSICTSLKDIY
+287 VAIGSICTSLKDMY

-327 EVLKDALNLLMNT
+327 EVLKDAQELLMNT
-340 IWIMINEQCIKY
+340 IWVMINEQCIKY
-352 TGHTLPELYYM
+352 TGYTLPELYYM

-373 WKEARKEKKRRKK
+373 WKEARKEQKRRKK
-386 EKKEQEKR
+386 EQEEQ
-394 EKEKEKETGIQHS
+394 EKETGIQHS
-407 SGNTVSTKINVDI
+407 SGGTISSKINVDV

-429 MDELARAS
+429 MDELSRAS

-467 LDVLSEGIDSFEDF
+467 LDVLSDGIDSFEDF
-481 MNMLIEMGIDSD
+481 MDMLVEMGLDSD

-518 NQIKEQAIS
+518 NQIEAQAIS
-527 SGLNIASD
+527 SGLHIAADIAS
-535 IVSNTKISKEIK
+535 NTTISAEIK
-547 TEHLYDFTNDL
+547 AEHLYDFTNDL

-637 KTLSEQINAIDEA
+637 KTLSEQKNAIDEA
-650 NRIAQDAAKKKEA
+650 NRIAQETAKKKEVE
-663 DEAISKFELGIV
+663 EAISKFELGIV

-729 ASGNLLGMVKVI
+729 SSGNLLGMVKVI
-741 AAINKLFKKAHK
+741 AAINKLFKKANK

-793 YLYLKNAKSNYEI
+793 YLYLKNVKSNYEI

-827 VMKKDLDKAG
+827 AMKKDLDKAG
-837 NYFNDASLFVQYPDS
+837 NYFDDASLFVQYPDS

>member
-9 LTNSPFNS
+9 LTNSPGNS
-17 YDFFSNKKIAA
+17 YDFFSNKKMSA

-58 DVGMVQFDDTL
+58 DVGIVQFDDTL
-69 PYTKKVETA
+69 PYSKKVETA

-86 TELEDAKSWVDA
+86 TELKDAESWVNA
-98 LQSEI
+98 LQTEI

-108 ELAEYKDQYEEAKKQ
+108 ELTEYQDQYEEAKKQ
-123 DPHSDLT
+123 DPHSALT
-130 KNLKQIIK
+130 TNLKQIVK
-138 NCKEDLNDLNTDYS
+138 NYKEQLNDLNTEFS

-163 LIKAYTKF
+163 LIKAYTNF
-171 LNDLIKYGGKKTITR
+171 YNDLTKYGEKKAITR
-186 IEEFG
+186 VDEFG
-191 STEEAEQVDLDNL
+191 NVEEAEKVDLDNL
-204 DINQAPGMAISG
+204 DINQAPGMEISG
-216 AITEAVTQYLEVT
+216 AITDAVTQYLEVT

-252 GIAKSI
+252 GMAQSI
-258 LNLMDSALFNITGII
+258 LNLMDSTLFNITGII

-287 VAIGSICTSLKDIY
+287 IAIGSICTSLKDMY

-312 YETINDAITNLPSMQ
+312 YETINDAITNLPSIQ
-327 EVLKDALNLLMNT
+327 EVLKDAQELLMNT
-340 IWIMINEQCIKY
+340 IWVMINEQCIKY
-352 TGHTLPELYYM
+352 TGYTLPELYYM

-373 WKEARKEKKRRKK
+373 WKEARKEQKRRKK
-386 EKKEQEKR
+386 EQEEQ
-394 EKEKEKETGIQHS
+394 EKETGIQHS
-407 SGNTVSTKINVDI
+407 SGGTVSSKINVDV

-429 MDELARAS
+429 MDELSRAS

-467 LDVLSEGIDSFEDF
+467 LDVLTDGIDSFEDF
-481 MNMLIEMGIDSD
+481 MDMLVEMGLDSD

-518 NQIKEQAIS
+518 NQIEAQAIS
-527 SGLNIASD
+527 SGLHIAAD
-535 IVSNTKISKEIK
+535 IVSNTTVSTEIK
-547 TEHLYDFTNDL
+547 AEHLYDFTNDL

-623 EFTFKIHFELEGFN
+623 EFTFKIHFELDGFN
-637 KTLSEQINAIDEA
+637 KTLNEQINAIDEA
-650 NRIAQDAAKKKEA
+650 NRIAQETAKKKEA
-663 DEAISKFELGIV
+663 EEAISKFELGIV

-729 ASGNLLGMVKVI
+729 ASGNLLGMIKVI

-827 VMKKDLDKAG
+827 AMKKDLDKAG
-837 NYFNDASLFVQYPDS
+837 NYFDDASLFVQYPDS

>member
-9 LTNSPFNS
+9 LTNSPGNS
-17 YDFFSNKKIAA
+17 YDFFSNKKMSA

-58 DVGMVQFDDTL
+58 DVGIVQFDDTL
-69 PYTKKVETA
+69 PYAKKVETA
-78 QLRIEYYK
+78 KLRIEYYK
-86 TELEDAKSWVDA
+86 TELKDAESWVNA
-98 LQSEI
+98 LQTEI

-108 ELAEYKDQYEEAKKQ
+108 ELTEYQDQYEEAKKQ
-123 DPHSDLT
+123 DPHSALT
-130 KNLKQIIK
+130 TNLKQIIK
-138 NCKEDLNDLNTDYS
+138 NYKEQLNDLNTEFS

-163 LIKAYTKF
+163 LIKAYTNF
-171 LNDLIKYGGKKTITR
+171 YNDLTKYGEKKAITR
-186 IEEFG
+186 VDEFG
-191 STEEAEQVDLDNL
+191 NVEEAEKVDLDNL
-204 DINQAPGMAISG
+204 DINQAPGMEISG
-216 AITEAVTQYLEVT
+216 AITDAVTQYLEVT

-241 MNNLGINQETL
+241 MNSLGINQETL
-252 GIAKSI
+252 GMAQSI
-258 LNLMDSALFNITGII
+258 LNLMDSTLFNITGII

-287 VAIGSICTSLKDIY
+287 IAIGSICTSLKDMY

-312 YETINDAITNLPSMQ
+312 YETINDAITNLPSIQ
-327 EVLKDALNLLMNT
+327 EVLKDAQELLMNT
-340 IWIMINEQCIKY
+340 IWVMINEQCIKY
-352 TGHTLPELYYM
+352 TGYTLPELYYM

-373 WKEARKEKKRRKK
+373 WKEARKEQKRRKK
-386 EKKEQEKR
+386 EQEEQ
-394 EKEKEKETGIQHS
+394 EKETGIQHS
-407 SGNTVSTKINVDI
+407 SGGTVSSKINVDV

-429 MDELARAS
+429 MDELSRAS

-467 LDVLSEGIDSFEDF
+467 LDVLTDGIDSFEDF
-481 MNMLIEMGIDSD
+481 MDMLVEMGLDSD

-518 NQIKEQAIS
+518 NQIEAQAIS
-527 SGLNIASD
+527 SGLHIAAD
-535 IVSNTKISKEIK
+535 VVSNTTVSTEIK
-547 TEHLYDFTNDL
+547 AEHLYDFTNDL

-623 EFTFKIHFELEGFN
+623 EFTFKIHFELDGFN
-637 KTLSEQINAIDEA
+637 KTLNEQINAIDEA
-650 NRIAQDAAKKKEA
+650 NRIAQETAKKKEA
-663 DEAISKFELGIV
+663 EEAISKFELGIV

-729 ASGNLLGMVKVI
+729 ASGNLLGMIKVI

-793 YLYLKNAKSNYEI
+793 YLYLKNTKSNYEI
-806 IKQDLPTILYID
+806 IKQNLPTILYID
-818 QDAITEQRN
+818 QDAIAEQRN
-827 VMKKDLDKAG
+827 AMKKDLDKAG
-837 NYFNDASLFVQYPDS
+837 NYFDDASLFVQYPDS

-893 YDLYT
+893 YDLYI

>member
-9 LTNSPFNS
+9 LTNSPSNS
-17 YDFFSNKKIAA
+17 YDFLSNKKMSA
-28 GTVETEDMKKGQHKT
+28 GTIETEDMKKGQHKT

-58 DVGMVQFDDTL
+58 DVGIVQFDDTL
-69 PYTKKVETA
+69 PYSKKVETA
-78 QLRIEYYK
+78 KLRIEYYK
-86 TELEDAKSWVDA
+86 TELKDAESWVNA
-98 LQSEI
+98 LQAEI

-108 ELAEYKDQYEEAKKQ
+108 ELTEYQDQYEEAKKQ
-123 DPHSDLT
+123 DPHSTLT
-130 KNLKQIIK
+130 TNLKQIV
-138 NCKEDLNDLNTDYS
+138 NNYKEQLNDLNTEFS

-163 LIKAYTKF
+163 LIKAYTNF
-171 LNDLIKYGGKKTITR
+171 YNDLTKYGEKKAITR
-186 IEEFG
+186 VDEFG
-191 STEEAEQVDLDNL
+191 NVEEAEKVDLDNL
-204 DINQAPGMAISG
+204 DINQAPGMEISG
-216 AITEAVTQYLEVT
+216 AITDAVTQYLEVT

-252 GIAKSI
+252 GMAQSI
-258 LNLMDSALFNITGII
+258 LNLMDSTLFNITGII

-287 VAIGSICTSLKDIY
+287 IAIGNICTSLKDMY

-312 YETINDAITNLPSMQ
+312 YETINDAITNLPSSQ
-327 EVLKDALNLLMNT
+327 EVLKDAQELLMNT
-340 IWIMINEQCIKY
+340 IWVMINEQCIKY
-352 TGHTLPELYYM
+352 TGYTLPELYYM

-386 EKKEQEKR
+386 EQEEQ
-394 EKEKEKETGIQHS
+394 EKETGIQHS
-407 SGNTVSTKINVDI
+407 SGGTVSSKINVDV

-429 MDELARAS
+429 MDELSRAS

-467 LDVLSEGIDSFEDF
+467 LDVLTDGIDSFEDF
-481 MNMLIEMGIDSD
+481 MNMLVEMGLDSD

-518 NQIKEQAIS
+518 NQIEAQAIS
-527 SGLNIASD
+527 SGLHIAAD
-535 IVSNTKISKEIK
+535 IVSNTTVSTERKV
-547 TEHLYDFTNDL
+547 EHLYDFTNDL

-623 EFTFKIHFELEGFN
+623 EFTFKIHFELDGFN
-637 KTLSEQINAIDEA
+637 KTLNEQINAIDEA
-650 NRIAQDAAKKKEA
+650 NRIAQETAKKKEA
-663 DEAISKFELGIV
+663 EEAISKFELGIV

-729 ASGNLLGMVKVI
+729 ASGNLLGMIRVI
-741 AAINKLFKKAHK
+741 AAINKLFKKANK

-779 NVEINIGIP
+779 NVEINIGIS

-827 VMKKDLDKAG
+827 AMKKDLDKAG
-837 NYFNDASLFVQYPDS
+837 NYFDDASLFVQYPDP

>member
-9 LTNSPFNS
+9 LTNSPGNS
-17 YDFFSNKKIAA
+17 YDFFSNKKMSA

-58 DVGMVQFDDTL
+58 DVGIVQFDDTL
-69 PYTKKVETA
+69 PYSKKVETA

-86 TELEDAKSWVDA
+86 TELKDAESWVNA
-98 LQSEI
+98 LQTEI

-108 ELAEYKDQYEEAKKQ
+108 ELTEYQDQYEEAKKQ
-123 DPHSDLT
+123 DPHSALT
-130 KNLKQIIK
+130 TNLKQIVK
-138 NCKEDLNDLNTDYS
+138 NYKEQLNDLNTEFS

-163 LIKAYTKF
+163 LIKAYTNF
-171 LNDLIKYGGKKTITR
+171 YNDLTKYGEKKAITR
-186 IEEFG
+186 VDEFG
-191 STEEAEQVDLDNL
+191 NVEEAEKVDLDNL
-204 DINQAPGMAISG
+204 DINQAPGMEISG
-216 AITEAVTQYLEVT
+216 AITDAVTQYLEVT

-252 GIAKSI
+252 GMAQSI
-258 LNLMDSALFNITGII
+258 LNLMDSTLFNITGII

-287 VAIGSICTSLKDIY
+287 IAIGSICTSLKDMY

-312 YETINDAITNLPSMQ
+312 YETINDAITNLPSIQ
-327 EVLKDALNLLMNT
+327 EVLKDAQELLMNT
-340 IWIMINEQCIKY
+340 IWVMINEQCIKY
-352 TGHTLPELYYM
+352 TGYTLPELYYM

-373 WKEARKEKKRRKK
+373 WKEARKEQKRRKK
-386 EKKEQEKR
+386 EQEEQ
-394 EKEKEKETGIQHS
+394 EKETGIQHS
-407 SGNTVSTKINVDI
+407 SGSTVSSKINVDV

-429 MDELARAS
+429 MDELSRAS

-444 IIIQIKDSIDEIKM
+444 IIIQIKDSIDEITM

-467 LDVLSEGIDSFEDF
+467 LDVLSDGIDSFEDF
-481 MNMLIEMGIDSD
+481 MDMLVEMGLDSD

-518 NQIKEQAIS
+518 NQIEAQAIS
-527 SGLNIASD
+527 SGLHIAAD
-535 IVSNTKISKEIK
+535 VVSNTTVSTEIK
-547 TEHLYDFTNDL
+547 AEHLYDFTNDL

-623 EFTFKIHFELEGFN
+623 EFTFKIHFELDGFN
-637 KTLSEQINAIDEA
+637 KTLNEQINAIDEA
-650 NRIAQDAAKKKEA
+650 NRIAQETAKKKEA
-663 DEAISKFELGIV
+663 EEAISKFELGIV

-729 ASGNLLGMVKVI
+729 ASGNLLGMIKVI

-779 NVEINIGIP
+779 NIEINIGIP

-827 VMKKDLDKAG
+827 AMKKDLDKAG
-837 NYFNDASLFVQYPDS
+837 NYFDDASLFVQYPDS

>member
-9 LTNSPFNS
+9 LTNSPGNS
-17 YDFFSNKKIAA
+17 YDFFSNKKMSA

-58 DVGMVQFDDTL
+58 DVGIVQFDDTL

-86 TELEDAKSWVDA
+86 TELEDAESWVDA

-108 ELAEYKDQYEEAKKQ
+108 ELTEYQDQYEEAKKQ
-123 DPHSDLT
+123 DPHSALT
-130 KNLKQIIK
+130 TNLKQIVK
-138 NCKEDLNDLNTDYS
+138 NYKEQLNDLNTEFS

-163 LIKAYTKF
+163 LIKAYTNF
-171 LNDLIKYGGKKTITR
+171 YNDLTKYGEKKAITR
-186 IEEFG
+186 VDEFG
-191 STEEAEQVDLDNL
+191 NVEEAEQVDLDNL
-204 DINQAPGMAISG
+204 DINQAPGMEISG
-216 AITEAVTQYLEVT
+216 AITDAVTQYLEVT

-252 GIAKSI
+252 GMAQSI
-258 LNLMDSALFNITGII
+258 LNLMDSTLFNITGII

-287 VAIGSICTSLKDIY
+287 IAIGSICTSLKDMY

-312 YETINDAITNLPSMQ
+312 YETINDAITNLPSIQ
-327 EVLKDALNLLMNT
+327 EVLKDAQELLMNT
-340 IWIMINEQCIKY
+340 IWVMINEQCIKY
-352 TGHTLPELYYM
+352 TGYTLPELYYM

-373 WKEARKEKKRRKK
+373 WKEARKEQKRRKK
-386 EKKEQEKR
+386 EQEEQ
-394 EKEKEKETGIQHS
+394 EKETGIQHS
-407 SGNTVSTKINVDI
+407 SGGTVSSKINVDV

-429 MDELARAS
+429 MDELSRAS

-467 LDVLSEGIDSFEDF
+467 LDVLTDGIDSFEDF
-481 MNMLIEMGIDSD
+481 MNMLVEMGLDSD

-518 NQIKEQAIS
+518 NQIEAQAIS
-527 SGLNIASD
+527 SGLHIAAD
-535 IVSNTKISKEIK
+535 VVSNTAVSTEIK
-547 TEHLYDFTNDL
+547 AEHLYDFTNDL

-623 EFTFKIHFELEGFN
+623 EFTFKIHFELDGFN
-637 KTLSEQINAIDEA
+637 KTLNEQINAIDEA
-650 NRIAQDAAKKKEA
+650 NRIAQETAKKKEA
-663 DEAISKFELGIV
+663 EEAISKFELGIV

-729 ASGNLLGMVKVI
+729 ASGNLLGMIKVI

-827 VMKKDLDKAG
+827 AMKKDLDKAG
-837 NYFNDASLFVQYPDS
+837 NYFDDASLFVQYPDS

>member
-9 LTNSPFNS
+9 LTNSPGNS
-17 YDFFSNKKIAA
+17 YDFFSNKKMSA

-58 DVGMVQFDDTL
+58 DVGIVQFDDTL
-69 PYTKKVETA
+69 PYSKKVETA

-86 TELEDAKSWVDA
+86 TELEDAESWVDA

-108 ELAEYKDQYEEAKKQ
+108 ELTEYQDQYEEAKKQ
-123 DPHSDLT
+123 DPHSALT
-130 KNLKQIIK
+130 TNLKQIVK
-138 NCKEDLNDLNTDYS
+138 NYKEQLNDLNTEFS

-163 LIKAYTKF
+163 LIKAYTNF
-171 LNDLIKYGGKKTITR
+171 YNDLTKYGEKKAITR
-186 IEEFG
+186 VDEFG
-191 STEEAEQVDLDNL
+191 NVEEAEKVDLDNL
-204 DINQAPGMAISG
+204 DINQAPGMEISG
-216 AITEAVTQYLEVT
+216 AITDAVTQYLEVT

-252 GIAKSI
+252 GMAQSI
-258 LNLMDSALFNITGII
+258 LNLMDSTLFNITGII

-287 VAIGSICTSLKDIY
+287 IAIGSICTSLKDMY

-312 YETINDAITNLPSMQ
+312 YETINDAITNLPSIQ
-327 EVLKDALNLLMNT
+327 EVLKDAQELLMNT
-340 IWIMINEQCIKY
+340 IWVMINEQCIKY
-352 TGHTLPELYYM
+352 TGYTLPELYYM

-373 WKEARKEKKRRKK
+373 WKEARKEQKRRKK
-386 EKKEQEKR
+386 EQEEQ
-394 EKEKEKETGIQHS
+394 EKETGIQHS
-407 SGNTVSTKINVDI
+407 SGGTVSSKINVDV

-429 MDELARAS
+429 MDELSRAS

-467 LDVLSEGIDSFEDF
+467 LDVLTDGIDSFEDF
-481 MNMLIEMGIDSD
+481 MDMLVEMGLDSD

-518 NQIKEQAIS
+518 NQIEAQAIS
-527 SGLNIASD
+527 SGLHIAAEV
-535 IVSNTKISKEIK
+535 VSNTTVSTEIK
-547 TEHLYDFTNDL
+547 AEHLYDFTNDL

-623 EFTFKIHFELEGFN
+623 EFTFKIHFELDGFN
-637 KTLSEQINAIDEA
+637 KTLNEQINAIDEA
-650 NRIAQDAAKKKEA
+650 NRIAQETAKKKEA
-663 DEAISKFELGIV
+663 EEAISKFELGIV

-827 VMKKDLDKAG
+827 AMKKELDKAG
-837 NYFNDASLFVQYPDS
+837 NYFDDASLFVQYPDS

>member
-9 LTNSPFNS
+9 LTNSPSNS
-17 YDFFSNKKIAA
+17 YDFLSNKKMSA
-28 GTVETEDMKKGQHKT
+28 GTIETEDMKKGQHKT

-58 DVGMVQFDDTL
+58 DVGIVQFDDTL
-69 PYTKKVETA
+69 PYSKKVETA

-86 TELEDAKSWVDA
+86 TELKDAESWVNA
-98 LQSEI
+98 LQTEI

-108 ELAEYKDQYEEAKKQ
+108 ELTEYQDQYEEAKKQ
-123 DPHSDLT
+123 DPHSALT
-130 KNLKQIIK
+130 TNLKQIVK
-138 NCKEDLNDLNTDYS
+138 NYKEQLNDLNTEFS

-163 LIKAYTKF
+163 LIKAYTNF
-171 LNDLIKYGGKKTITR
+171 YNDLTKYGEKKAITR
-186 IEEFG
+186 VDEFG
-191 STEEAEQVDLDNL
+191 NVEEAEKVDLDNL
-204 DINQAPGMAISG
+204 DINQAPGMEISG
-216 AITEAVTQYLEVT
+216 AITDAVTQYLEVT

-252 GIAKSI
+252 GMAQSI
-258 LNLMDSALFNITGII
+258 LNLMDSTLFNITGII

-287 VAIGSICTSLKDIY
+287 IAIGSICTSLKDMY

-312 YETINDAITNLPSMQ
+312 YETINDAITNLPSIQ
-327 EVLKDALNLLMNT
+327 EVLKDAQELLMNT
-340 IWIMINEQCIKY
+340 IWVMINEQCIKY
-352 TGHTLPELYYM
+352 TGYTLPELYYM

-373 WKEARKEKKRRKK
+373 WKEARKEQKRRKK
-386 EKKEQEKR
+386 EQEEQ
-394 EKEKEKETGIQHS
+394 EKETGIQHS
-407 SGNTVSTKINVDI
+407 SGGTVSSKINVDV

-429 MDELARAS
+429 MDELQRAS

-467 LDVLSEGIDSFEDF
+467 LDVLTDGIDSFEDF
-481 MNMLIEMGIDSD
+481 MDMLVEMGLDSD

-518 NQIKEQAIS
+518 NQIEAQAIS
-527 SGLNIASD
+527 SGLHIAAD
-535 IVSNTKISKEIK
+535 VVSNTTVSTEKKV
-547 TEHLYDFTNDL
+547 EHLYDFTNDL

-623 EFTFKIHFELEGFN
+623 EFTFKIHFELDGFN
-637 KTLSEQINAIDEA
+637 KTLNEQINAIDEA
-650 NRIAQDAAKKKEA
+650 NRIAQETTKKKEA
-663 DEAISKFELGIV
+663 EEAISKFELGIV

-729 ASGNLLGMVKVI
+729 ASGNLLGMIKVI

-779 NVEINIGIP
+779 NVEINIGIS

-806 IKQDLPTILYID
+806 IKQGLPTILYID
-818 QDAITEQRN
+818 QEAITEQRN
-827 VMKKDLDKAG
+827 AMKKDLDKAG
-837 NYFNDASLFVQYPDS
+837 NYFDDASLFVQYPDP

>member
-1 MATILDID
+1 MAKILDID
-9 LTNSPFNS
+9 LTNSPGNS
-17 YDFFSNKKIAA
+17 YDFFSNKKMSA

-58 DVGMVQFDDTL
+58 DVGIVQFDDTL
-69 PYTKKVETA
+69 PYLKKVETA

-86 TELEDAKSWVDA
+86 TELKDAESWVNA
-98 LQSEI
+98 LQTEI

-108 ELAEYKDQYEEAKKQ
+108 ELTEYQDQYEEAKKQ
-123 DPHSDLT
+123 DPHSALT
-130 KNLKQIIK
+130 TNLKQIVK
-138 NCKEDLNDLNTDYS
+138 NYKEQLNDLNTEFS

-163 LIKAYTKF
+163 LIKAYTNF
-171 LNDLIKYGGKKTITR
+171 YNDLTKYGEKKAITR
-186 IEEFG
+186 VDEFG
-191 STEEAEQVDLDNL
+191 NVEEAEKVDLDNL
-204 DINQAPGMAISG
+204 DINQAPGMEISG
-216 AITEAVTQYLEVT
+216 AITDAVTQYLEVT

-252 GIAKSI
+252 GMAQSI
-258 LNLMDSALFNITGII
+258 LNLMDSTLFNITGII

-287 VAIGSICTSLKDIY
+287 IAIGSICTSLKDMY

-312 YETINDAITNLPSMQ
+312 YETINDAITNLPSIQ
-327 EVLKDALNLLMNT
+327 EVLKDAQELLMNT
-340 IWIMINEQCIKY
+340 IWVMINEQCIKY
-352 TGHTLPELYYM
+352 TGYTLPELYYM

-373 WKEARKEKKRRKK
+373 WKEARKEQKRRKK
-386 EKKEQEKR
+386 EQEEQEKV
-394 EKEKEKETGIQHS
+394 TGIQHS
-407 SGNTVSTKINVDI
+407 SGGTVSSKINVDV

-429 MDELARAS
+429 MDELSRAS

-467 LDVLSEGIDSFEDF
+467 LDVLTDGIDSFKDF
-481 MNMLIEMGIDSD
+481 MDMLVEMGLDSD

-518 NQIKEQAIS
+518 NQIEALTIS
-527 SGLNIASD
+527 SRLYIAAD
-535 IVSNTKISKEIK
+535 VVSNTTVS

-566 IYADPTTKKAKKQLT
+566 IYTDPTTKKAKKQLT

-623 EFTFKIHFELEGFN
+623 EFTFKIHFELDGFN
-637 KTLSEQINAIDEA
+637 KTLNEQINAIDEA
-650 NRIAQDAAKKKEA
+650 NRIAQETAKEKEA
-663 DEAISKFELGIV
+663 EEAISKFELGIV

-729 ASGNLLGMVKVI
+729 ASGNLLGMIKVI

-779 NVEINIGIP
+779 NIEINIGIP

-793 YLYLKNAKSNYEI
+793 YLYLKNTKSNYEI

-827 VMKKDLDKAG
+827 AMKKDLDKAG
-837 NYFNDASLFVQYPDS
+837 NYFDDASLFVQYPDS

-885 ILRCYGKD
+885 ILRCYGKE

>member
-9 LTNSPFNS
+9 LTNSPGNS
-17 YDFFSNKKIAA
+17 YDFFSNKKMSA

-58 DVGMVQFDDTL
+58 DVGIVQFDDTL

-86 TELEDAKSWVDA
+86 TELKDAESWVNA
-98 LQSEI
+98 LQTEI

-108 ELAEYKDQYEEAKKQ
+108 ELTEYQDQYEEAKKQ
-123 DPHSDLT
+123 DPHSALT
-130 KNLKQIIK
+130 TNLKQIVK
-138 NCKEDLNDLNTDYS
+138 NYKEQLNDLNTEFS

-163 LIKAYTKF
+163 LIKAYTNF
-171 LNDLIKYGGKKTITR
+171 YNDLTKYGEKKAITR
-186 IEEFG
+186 VDEFG
-191 STEEAEQVDLDNL
+191 NVEEAEKVDLDNL
-204 DINQAPGMAISG
+204 NINQAPGMEISG
-216 AITEAVTQYLEVT
+216 AITDAVTQYLEVT

-252 GIAKSI
+252 GMAQSI
-258 LNLMDSALFNITGII
+258 LNLMDSTLFNITGII

-287 VAIGSICTSLKDIY
+287 IAIGSICTSLKDMY

-312 YETINDAITNLPSMQ
+312 YETINDAITNLPSIQ
-327 EVLKDALNLLMNT
+327 EVLKDAQELLMNT
-340 IWIMINEQCIKY
+340 IWVMINEQCIKY
-352 TGHTLPELYYM
+352 TGYTLPELYYM

-373 WKEARKEKKRRKK
+373 WKEARKEQKRRKK
-386 EKKEQEKR
+386 EQEEQ
-394 EKEKEKETGIQHS
+394 EKETGIQHS
-407 SGNTVSTKINVDI
+407 SGGTVSTKINVDV

-429 MDELARAS
+429 MDELSRAS

-467 LDVLSEGIDSFEDF
+467 LEVLTDGIDSFEDF
-481 MNMLIEMGIDSD
+481 MDMLVEMGLDSD

-518 NQIKEQAIS
+518 NQIEAQAIA
-527 SGLNIASD
+527 SGLHIAAD
-535 IVSNTKISKEIK
+535 IVSNTTVSTEIK
-547 TEHLYDFTNDL
+547 AEHLYDFTNDL

-623 EFTFKIHFELEGFN
+623 EFTFKIHFELDGFN
-637 KTLSEQINAIDEA
+637 KTLNEQINAIDEA
-650 NRIAQDAAKKKEA
+650 NRIAQETAKKKEA
-663 DEAISKFELGIV
+663 EEAISKFELGIV

-827 VMKKDLDKAG
+827 AMKKDLDKAG
-837 NYFNDASLFVQYPDS
+837 NYFDDASLFVQYPDS

>member
-9 LTNSPFNS
+9 LTNSPGNS
-17 YDFFSNKKIAA
+17 YDFFSNKKMSA

-58 DVGMVQFDDTL
+58 DVGIVQFDDTL
-69 PYTKKVETA
+69 PYSKKVETA
-78 QLRIEYYK
+78 KLRIEYYK
-86 TELEDAKSWVDA
+86 TELKDAESWVNA
-98 LQSEI
+98 LQTEI

-108 ELAEYKDQYEEAKKQ
+108 ELTEYQDQYEEAKKQ
-123 DPHSDLT
+123 DPHSALT
-130 KNLKQIIK
+130 TNLKQIVK
-138 NCKEDLNDLNTDYS
+138 NYKEQLNDLNTEFS

-163 LIKAYTKF
+163 LIKAYTNF
-171 LNDLIKYGGKKTITR
+171 YNDLTKYGEKKAITR
-186 IEEFG
+186 VDEFG
-191 STEEAEQVDLDNL
+191 NVEEAEKVDLDNL
-204 DINQAPGMAISG
+204 DINQAPGMEISG
-216 AITEAVTQYLEVT
+216 AITDAVTQYLEVT

-252 GIAKSI
+252 GMAQSI
-258 LNLMDSALFNITGII
+258 LNLMDSTLFNITGII

-287 VAIGSICTSLKDIY
+287 IAIGSICTSLKDMY

-312 YETINDAITNLPSMQ
+312 YETINDAITNLPSIQ
-327 EVLKDALNLLMNT
+327 EVLKDAQELLMNT
-340 IWIMINEQCIKY
+340 IWVMINEQCIKY
-352 TGHTLPELYYM
+352 TGYTLPELYYM

-373 WKEARKEKKRRKK
+373 WKEARKEQKRRKK
-386 EKKEQEKR
+386 EQEEQ
-394 EKEKEKETGIQHS
+394 EKETGIQHS
-407 SGNTVSTKINVDI
+407 SGGTVSSKINVDV

-429 MDELARAS
+429 MDELSRAS

-467 LDVLSEGIDSFEDF
+467 LDVLTDGIDSFEDF
-481 MNMLIEMGIDSD
+481 MDMLVEMGLDSD

-518 NQIKEQAIS
+518 NQIEAQAIS
-527 SGLNIASD
+527 SGLHIAAD
-535 IVSNTKISKEIK
+535 VVSNTTVSTEIK
-547 TEHLYDFTNDL
+547 AEHLYDFTNDL

-581 KVLSNAHQKD
+581 KVLSNARQKD

-637 KTLSEQINAIDEA
+637 KTLNEQINAIDEA
-650 NRIAQDAAKKKEA
+650 NRIAQETAKKKEA
-663 DEAISKFELGIV
+663 EEAISKFELGIV

-729 ASGNLLGMVKVI
+729 ASGNLLGMIKVI

-806 IKQDLPTILYID
+806 IKQGLPTILYID
-818 QDAITEQRN
+818 QEAITEQRN
-827 VMKKDLDKAG
+827 AMKKDLDKAG
-837 NYFNDASLFVQYPDS
+837 NYFDDASLFVQYPDS

>member
-9 LTNSPFNS
+9 LTNSPGNS
-17 YDFFSNKKIAA
+17 YDFLSNKKMSA

-58 DVGMVQFDDTL
+58 DVGIVQFDDTL
-69 PYTKKVETA
+69 PYSKKVETA
-78 QLRIEYYK
+78 KLRIEYYK
-86 TELEDAKSWVDA
+86 TELKDAESWVNA
-98 LQSEI
+98 LQTEI

-108 ELAEYKDQYEEAKKQ
+108 ELTEYQDQYEEAKKQ

-130 KNLKQIIK
+130 TNLKQIV
-138 NCKEDLNDLNTDYS
+138 NNYKEQLNDLNTEFS

-163 LIKAYTKF
+163 LIKAYTNF
-171 LNDLIKYGGKKTITR
+171 YNDLTKYGEKKAITR
-186 IEEFG
+186 VDEFG
-191 STEEAEQVDLDNL
+191 NVEEAEKIDLDNL
-204 DINQAPGMAISG
+204 DINQAPGMEISG
-216 AITEAVTQYLEVT
+216 AITDAVTQYLEVT

-252 GIAKSI
+252 GMAQSI

-287 VAIGSICTSLKDIY
+287 IAIGSICTSLKDMY

-312 YETINDAITNLPSMQ
+312 YETINDAITNLPSIQ
-327 EVLKDALNLLMNT
+327 EVLKDAQELLMNT
-340 IWIMINEQCIKY
+340 IWVMINEQCIKY
-352 TGHTLPELYYM
+352 TGYTLPELYYM

-373 WKEARKEKKRRKK
+373 WKEARKEQKRRKK
-386 EKKEQEKR
+386 EQEEQ
-394 EKEKEKETGIQHS
+394 EKETGIQHS
-407 SGNTVSTKINVDI
+407 SGGTVSSKINVDV

-429 MDELARAS
+429 MDELSRAS

-467 LDVLSEGIDSFEDF
+467 LDVLTDGIDSFEDF
-481 MNMLIEMGIDSD
+481 MNMLIEMGLDSD

-518 NQIKEQAIS
+518 NQIEAQAIS
-527 SGLNIASD
+527 SGLNIAAD
-535 IVSNTKISKEIK
+535 VVSSTTVSTEIK
-547 TEHLYDFTNDL
+547 AEHLYDFTNDL

-623 EFTFKIHFELEGFN
+623 EFTFKIHFELDGFN
-637 KTLSEQINAIDEA
+637 KTLNVQINAIDEV
-650 NRIAQDAAKKKEA
+650 NRFAQETVKKKE
-663 DEAISKFELGIV
+663 DEEAISKFELGIV

-729 ASGNLLGMVKVI
+729 ASGNLLGMIKVI

-779 NVEINIGIP
+779 NVEINISIP

-827 VMKKDLDKAG
+827 AMKKDLDKAG
-837 NYFNDASLFVQYPDS
+837 NYFDDASLFVQYPDP

>member
-9 LTNSPFNS
+9 LTNSPGNS
-17 YDFFSNKKIAA
+17 YDFFSNKKMSA

-58 DVGMVQFDDTL
+58 DVGIVQFDDTL
-69 PYTKKVETA
+69 PYSKKVETA
-78 QLRIEYYK
+78 KLRIEYYK
-86 TELEDAKSWVDA
+86 TELKDAESWVNA
-98 LQSEI
+98 LQTEI

-108 ELAEYKDQYEEAKKQ
+108 ELTEYQDQYEEAKKQ
-123 DPHSDLT
+123 DPHSALT
-130 KNLKQIIK
+130 TNLKQIVK
-138 NCKEDLNDLNTDYS
+138 NYKEQLNDLNTEFS

-163 LIKAYTKF
+163 LIKAYTNF
-171 LNDLIKYGGKKTITR
+171 YNDLTKYGEKKAITR
-186 IEEFG
+186 VDEFG
-191 STEEAEQVDLDNL
+191 NVEEAEKVDLDNL
-204 DINQAPGMAISG
+204 DINQAPGMEISG
-216 AITEAVTQYLEVT
+216 AITDAVTQYLEVT

-252 GIAKSI
+252 GMAQSI
-258 LNLMDSALFNITGII
+258 LNLMDSTLFNITGII

-287 VAIGSICTSLKDIY
+287 IAIGSICTSLKDMY

-312 YETINDAITNLPSMQ
+312 YETINDAITNLPSIQ
-327 EVLKDALNLLMNT
+327 EVLKDAQELLMNT
-340 IWIMINEQCIKY
+340 IWVMINEQCIKY
-352 TGHTLPELYYM
+352 TGYTLPELYYM

-373 WKEARKEKKRRKK
+373 WKEARKEQKRRKK
-386 EKKEQEKR
+386 EQEEQ
-394 EKEKEKETGIQHS
+394 EKETGIQHS
-407 SGNTVSTKINVDI
+407 SGGTVSTKINVDV

-429 MDELARAS
+429 MDELSRAS

-467 LDVLSEGIDSFEDF
+467 LDVLTDGIDSFEDF
-481 MNMLIEMGIDSD
+481 MDMLVEMGLDSD

-518 NQIKEQAIS
+518 NQIEAQAIS
-527 SGLNIASD
+527 SGLHIAAD
-535 IVSNTKISKEIK
+535 IVSNTTVSTEIK
-547 TEHLYDFTNDL
+547 AEHLYDFTNDL

-623 EFTFKIHFELEGFN
+623 EFTFKIHFELDGFN
-637 KTLSEQINAIDEA
+637 KTLNEQINAIDEA
-650 NRIAQDAAKKKEA
+650 NRIAQETAKKKEA
-663 DEAISKFELGIV
+663 EEAISKFELGIV

-729 ASGNLLGMVKVI
+729 ASGNLLGMIKVI

-793 YLYLKNAKSNYEI
+793 YLYLKNAKSNYKI

-827 VMKKDLDKAG
+827 AMKKDLDKAG
-837 NYFNDASLFVQYPDS
+837 NYFDDASLFVQYPDS

>member
-9 LTNSPFNS
+9 LTNSPGNS
-17 YDFFSNKKIAA
+17 YDFFSNKKMSA

-58 DVGMVQFDDTL
+58 DVGIVQFDDTL
-69 PYTKKVETA
+69 PYSKKVETA

-86 TELEDAKSWVDA
+86 TELKDAESWVNA
-98 LQSEI
+98 LQTEI

-108 ELAEYKDQYEEAKKQ
+108 ELTEYQDQYEEAKKQ
-123 DPHSDLT
+123 DPHSALT
-130 KNLKQIIK
+130 TNLKQIVK
-138 NCKEDLNDLNTDYS
+138 NYKEQLNDLNTEFS

-163 LIKAYTKF
+163 LIKAYTNF
-171 LNDLIKYGGKKTITR
+171 YNDLTKYGEKKAITR
-186 IEEFG
+186 VDEFG
-191 STEEAEQVDLDNL
+191 NVEEAEKVDLDNL
-204 DINQAPGMAISG
+204 DINQAPGMEISG
-216 AITEAVTQYLEVT
+216 AITDAVTQYLEVT

-252 GIAKSI
+252 GMAQSI
-258 LNLMDSALFNITGII
+258 LNLMDSTLFNITGII

-287 VAIGSICTSLKDIY
+287 IAIGSICTSLKDMY

-327 EVLKDALNLLMNT
+327 EVLKDAQELLMNT
-340 IWIMINEQCIKY
+340 IWVMINEQCIKY
-352 TGHTLPELYYM
+352 TGYTLPELYYM

-373 WKEARKEKKRRKK
+373 WKEARKEQKRRKK
-386 EKKEQEKR
+386 EQEEQ
-394 EKEKEKETGIQHS
+394 EKETGIQHS
-407 SGNTVSTKINVDI
+407 SGGTVSSKINVDV

-429 MDELARAS
+429 MDELSRAS

-467 LDVLSEGIDSFEDF
+467 LDVLTDGIDSFEDF
-481 MNMLIEMGIDSD
+481 MDMLVEMGLDSD

-518 NQIKEQAIS
+518 NQIEAQAIS
-527 SGLNIASD
+527 SGLHIAAD
-535 IVSNTKISKEIK
+535 VVSNTTVSIEKKV
-547 TEHLYDFTNDL
+547 EHLYDFTNDL

-637 KTLSEQINAIDEA
+637 KTLNEQINAIDEA
-650 NRIAQDAAKKKEA
+650 NRIAQETAKEKEA
-663 DEAISKFELGIV
+663 EEAISKFELGIV

-827 VMKKDLDKAG
+827 AMKKDLDKAG
-837 NYFNDASLFVQYPDS
+837 NYFDDASLFVQYPDS

>member
-58 DVGMVQFDDTL
+58 DVGIVQFDDTL
-69 PYTKKVETA
+69 PYSKKVETA

-86 TELEDAKSWVDA
+86 TELEDAESWVDA

-108 ELAEYKDQYEEAKKQ
+108 ELTEYQDQYEEAKKQ
-123 DPHSDLT
+123 DPHSALT
-130 KNLKQIIK
+130 TNLKQIVK
-138 NCKEDLNDLNTDYS
+138 NYKEQLNDLNTDFS

-163 LIKAYTKF
+163 LIKAYTNF
-171 LNDLIKYGGKKTITR
+171 YNDLTKYGEKKAITR
-186 IEEFG
+186 VDEFG
-191 STEEAEQVDLDNL
+191 NVEEAEKVDLDNL
-204 DINQAPGMAISG
+204 DINQAPGMEISG
-216 AITEAVTQYLEVT
+216 AITDAVTQYLEVT

-252 GIAKSI
+252 GMAQSI
-258 LNLMDSALFNITGII
+258 LNLMDSTLFNITGII

-287 VAIGSICTSLKDIY
+287 IAIGSICTSLKDMY

-327 EVLKDALNLLMNT
+327 EVLKDAQELLMNT
-340 IWIMINEQCIKY
+340 IWVMINEQCIKY
-352 TGHTLPELYYM
+352 TGYTLPELYYM

-373 WKEARKEKKRRKK
+373 WKEARKEQKRRKK
-386 EKKEQEKR
+386 EQEEQ
-394 EKEKEKETGIQHS
+394 EKETGIQHS
-407 SGNTVSTKINVDI
+407 SGGTVSSKINVDV

-429 MDELARAS
+429 MDELSRAS

-467 LDVLSEGIDSFEDF
+467 LDVLTDGIDSFEDF
-481 MNMLIEMGIDSD
+481 MDMLVEMGLDSD

-518 NQIKEQAIS
+518 NQIEAQAIS
-527 SGLNIASD
+527 SGLHIAAD
-535 IVSNTKISKEIK
+535 VVSNTAVSTEIK
-547 TEHLYDFTNDL
+547 AEHLYDFTNDL

-637 KTLSEQINAIDEA
+637 KTLNEQINAIDEA
-650 NRIAQDAAKKKEA
+650 NRIAQETAKEKEA
-663 DEAISKFELGIV
+663 EEAISKFELGIV

-680 GDPTKATKRPTFQ
+680 SDPTKATKRPTFQ

-729 ASGNLLGMVKVI
+729 ASGNLLGMIKVI

-827 VMKKDLDKAG
+827 AMKKDLDKAG
-837 NYFNDASLFVQYPDS
+837 NYFDDASLFVQYPDS

>member
-9 LTNSPFNS
+9 LTNSPGNS
-17 YDFFSNKKIAA
+17 YDFFSNKKMSA

-58 DVGMVQFDDTL
+58 DVGIVQFDDTL

-86 TELEDAKSWVDA
+86 TELKDAESWVNA
-98 LQSEI
+98 LQTEI

-108 ELAEYKDQYEEAKKQ
+108 ELTEYQDQYEEAKKQ
-123 DPHSDLT
+123 DPHSALT
-130 KNLKQIIK
+130 TNLKQIVK
-138 NCKEDLNDLNTDYS
+138 NYKEQLNDLNTEFS

-163 LIKAYTKF
+163 LIKAYTNF
-171 LNDLIKYGGKKTITR
+171 YNDLTKYGEKKAITR
-186 IEEFG
+186 VDEFG
-191 STEEAEQVDLDNL
+191 NVEEAEKVDLDNL
-204 DINQAPGMAISG
+204 DINQAPGMEISG
-216 AITEAVTQYLEVT
+216 AITDAVTQYLEVT

-252 GIAKSI
+252 GMAQSI
-258 LNLMDSALFNITGII
+258 LNLMDSTLFNITGII

-287 VAIGSICTSLKDIY
+287 IAIGSICTSLKDMY

-327 EVLKDALNLLMNT
+327 EVLKDAQVLLMNT
-340 IWIMINEQCIKY
+340 IWVMINEQCIKY
-352 TGHTLPELYYM
+352 TGYTLPELYYM

-373 WKEARKEKKRRKK
+373 WKEARKEQKRRKK
-386 EKKEQEKR
+386 EQEEQ
-394 EKEKEKETGIQHS
+394 EKETGIQHS
-407 SGNTVSTKINVDI
+407 SGGTVSSKINVDV

-429 MDELARAS
+429 MDELSRAS

-467 LDVLSEGIDSFEDF
+467 LDVLTDDIDSFEDF
-481 MNMLIEMGIDSD
+481 MDMLVEMGLDSD

-518 NQIKEQAIS
+518 NQIEAQAIS
-527 SGLNIASD
+527 SGLHIAAD
-535 IVSNTKISKEIK
+535 VVSNTTVSTEKKV
-547 TEHLYDFTNDL
+547 EHLYDFTNDL

-637 KTLSEQINAIDEA
+637 KTLNEQINAIDEA
-650 NRIAQDAAKKKEA
+650 NRIAQETAKKKEA
-663 DEAISKFELGIV
+663 EEAISKFELGIV

-729 ASGNLLGMVKVI
+729 ASGNLLGMIRVI

-827 VMKKDLDKAG
+827 AMKKDLDNAG
-837 NYFNDASLFVQYPDS
+837 NYFDDASLFVQYPDP

>member
-9 LTNSPFNS
+9 LTNSPSNS
-17 YDFFSNKKIAA
+17 YDFLSNKKMSA
-28 GTVETEDMKKGQHKT
+28 GTIETEDMKKGQHKT

-58 DVGMVQFDDTL
+58 DVGIVQFDDTL
-69 PYTKKVETA
+69 PYSKKVETA
-78 QLRIEYYK
+78 KLRIEYYK
-86 TELEDAKSWVDA
+86 TELKDAESWVNA
-98 LQSEI
+98 LQAEI
-103 NKVNS
+103 NKINS
-108 ELAEYKDQYEEAKKQ
+108 ELTEYQDQYKEAKKQ
-123 DPHSDLT
+123 DPHSALMT
-130 KNLKQIIK
+130 NLKQIV
-138 NCKEDLNDLNTDYS
+138 NNYKEQLNNLNTEFS

-163 LIKAYTKF
+163 LIKAYTNF
-171 LNDLIKYGGKKTITR
+171 YNDLTKYGGKKAITR
-186 IEEFG
+186 VDEFG
-191 STEEAEQVDLDNL
+191 NVEEAEKVDLDNL
-204 DINQAPGMAISG
+204 DINQAPGMEISG
-216 AITEAVTQYLEVT
+216 AITDAVTQYLEVT

-252 GIAKSI
+252 GMAQSI
-258 LNLMDSALFNITGII
+258 LNLMDSTLFNITGII

-287 VAIGSICTSLKDIY
+287 IAIGSICTSLKDMY

-312 YETINDAITNLPSMQ
+312 YETINDAITNLPSSQ
-327 EVLKDALNLLMNT
+327 EVLKDAQELLMNT
-340 IWIMINEQCIKY
+340 IWVMINEQCIKY
-352 TGHTLPELYYM
+352 TGYTLPELYYM

-386 EKKEQEKR
+386 EQEEQ
-394 EKEKEKETGIQHS
+394 EKETGIQHS
-407 SGNTVSTKINVDI
+407 SGGTVSTKINVDV

-429 MDELARAS
+429 MDELSRAS

-467 LDVLSEGIDSFEDF
+467 LDVLTDGIDSFEDF
-481 MNMLIEMGIDSD
+481 MNMLVEMGLDSD

-518 NQIKEQAIS
+518 NQIEAQAIS
-527 SGLNIASD
+527 SGLHIAAD
-535 IVSNTKISKEIK
+535 VVSNTTVSTERKV
-547 TEHLYDFTNDL
+547 EHLYDFTNDL

-623 EFTFKIHFELEGFN
+623 EFTFKIHFELDGFN
-637 KTLSEQINAIDEA
+637 KTLNEQINAIDEA
-650 NRIAQDAAKKKEA
+650 NRIAQETAKKKEVE
-663 DEAISKFELGIV
+663 EAISKFELGIV

-729 ASGNLLGMVKVI
+729 ASGNLLGMIRVI

-779 NVEINIGIP
+779 NVEINIDIP

-806 IKQDLPTILYID
+806 IKQGLPTILYID

-827 VMKKDLDKAG
+827 AMKKDLDKAG
-837 NYFNDASLFVQYPDS
+837 NYFDDASLFVQYPDP

>member
-9 LTNSPFNS
+9 LTNSPGNS
-17 YDFFSNKKIAA
+17 YDFFSNKKMSA

-58 DVGMVQFDDTL
+58 DVGIVQFDDTL
-69 PYTKKVETA
+69 PYSKKVETSK
-78 QLRIEYYK
+78 LRIEYYK
-86 TELEDAKSWVDA
+86 TELKDAESWVNA
-98 LQSEI
+98 LQTEI

-108 ELAEYKDQYEEAKKQ
+108 ELTEYQDQYEEAKKQ

-163 LIKAYTKF
+163 LIKAYTNF
-171 LNDLIKYGGKKTITR
+171 YNDLTKYGEKKAITR
-186 IEEFG
+186 VDEFG
-191 STEEAEQVDLDNL
+191 NVEEAEKVDLDNL
-204 DINQAPGMAISG
+204 DINQAPGMEISG
-216 AITEAVTQYLEVT
+216 AITDAVTQYLEVT

-252 GIAKSI
+252 GMAQSI
-258 LNLMDSALFNITGII
+258 LNLMDSTLFNITGII

-287 VAIGSICTSLKDIY
+287 IAIGSICTSLKDMY

-312 YETINDAITNLPSMQ
+312 YETINDAITNLPSIQ
-327 EVLKDALNLLMNT
+327 EVLKDAQELLMNT
-340 IWIMINEQCIKY
+340 IWVMINEQCIKY
-352 TGHTLPELYYM
+352 TGYTLPELYYM

-373 WKEARKEKKRRKK
+373 WKEARKEQKRRKK
-386 EKKEQEKR
+386 EQEEQ
-394 EKEKEKETGIQHS
+394 EKETGIQHS
-407 SGNTVSTKINVDI
+407 SGGTVSSKINVDV

-429 MDELARAS
+429 MDELSRAS

-467 LDVLSEGIDSFEDF
+467 LDVLTDGIDSFEDF
-481 MNMLIEMGIDSD
+481 MNMLIEMGLDSD

-518 NQIKEQAIS
+518 NQIEAQAIS
-527 SGLNIASD
+527 SGLHIAAD
-535 IVSNTKISKEIK
+535 VVSNTTVSTEIK
-547 TEHLYDFTNDL
+547 AEHLYDFTNDL

-623 EFTFKIHFELEGFN
+623 EFTFKIHFELDGFN
-637 KTLSEQINAIDEA
+637 KTLNEQINAIDEA
-650 NRIAQDAAKKKEA
+650 NRIAQETAKKKEA
-663 DEAISKFELGIV
+663 EEAISKFELGIV

-729 ASGNLLGMVKVI
+729 ASGNLLGMIKVI

-827 VMKKDLDKAG
+827 AMKKDLDKAG
-837 NYFNDASLFVQYPDS
+837 NYFDDASLFVQYPDS

>member
-9 LTNSPFNS
+9 LTNSPGNS
-17 YDFFSNKKIAA
+17 YDFFSNKKMSA

-58 DVGMVQFDDTL
+58 DVGIVQFDDTL
-69 PYTKKVETA
+69 PYSKKVETSK
-78 QLRIEYYK
+78 LRIEYYK
-86 TELEDAKSWVDA
+86 TELKDAESWVNA
-98 LQSEI
+98 LQTEI

-108 ELAEYKDQYEEAKKQ
+108 ELTEYQDQYEEAKKQ
-123 DPHSDLT
+123 DPHSALT
-130 KNLKQIIK
+130 TNLKQIVK
-138 NCKEDLNDLNTDYS
+138 NYKEQLNDLNTEFS

-163 LIKAYTKF
+163 LIKAYTNF
-171 LNDLIKYGGKKTITR
+171 YNDLTKYGEKKAITR
-186 IEEFG
+186 VDEFG
-191 STEEAEQVDLDNL
+191 NVEEAEKVDLDNL
-204 DINQAPGMAISG
+204 DINQAPGMEISG
-216 AITEAVTQYLEVT
+216 AITDAVTQYLEVT

-252 GIAKSI
+252 GMAQSI
-258 LNLMDSALFNITGII
+258 LNLMDSTLFNITGII

-287 VAIGSICTSLKDIY
+287 IAIGSICTSLKDMY

-312 YETINDAITNLPSMQ
+312 YETINDAITNLPSIQ
-327 EVLKDALNLLMNT
+327 EVLKDAQELLMNT
-340 IWIMINEQCIKY
+340 IWVMINEQCIKY
-352 TGHTLPELYYM
+352 TGYTLPELYYM

-373 WKEARKEKKRRKK
+373 WKEARKEQKRRKK
-386 EKKEQEKR
+386 EQEEQ
-394 EKEKEKETGIQHS
+394 EKETGIQHS
-407 SGNTVSTKINVDI
+407 SGGTVSTKINVDV

-429 MDELARAS
+429 MDELSRAS

-467 LDVLSEGIDSFEDF
+467 LDVLSDGIDSFEDF
-481 MNMLIEMGIDSD
+481 MDMLVEMGLDSD

-518 NQIKEQAIS
+518 NQIEAQAIS
-527 SGLNIASD
+527 SGLHIAAD
-535 IVSNTKISKEIK
+535 IVSNTTVSTERKA
-547 TEHLYDFTNDL
+547 EHLYDFTNDL

-623 EFTFKIHFELEGFN
+623 EFTFKIHFELDGFN
-637 KTLSEQINAIDEA
+637 KTLNEQINAIDEA
-650 NRIAQDAAKKKEA
+650 NRIAQETAKKKEA
-663 DEAISKFELGIV
+663 EEAISKFELGIV

-729 ASGNLLGMVKVI
+729 ASGNLLGMIKVI

-806 IKQDLPTILYID
+806 IKQGLPTILYID

-827 VMKKDLDKAG
+827 AMKKDLDKAG
-837 NYFNDASLFVQYPDS
+837 NYFDDASLFVQYPDS

>member
-9 LTNSPFNS
+9 LTNSPSNS
-17 YDFFSNKKIAA
+17 YDFLSNKKMSA
-28 GTVETEDMKKGQHKT
+28 GTIETEDMKKGQHKT

-58 DVGMVQFDDTL
+58 DVGIVQFDDTL
-69 PYTKKVETA
+69 PYSKKVETA
-78 QLRIEYYK
+78 KLRIEYYK
-86 TELEDAKSWVDA
+86 TELKDAESWVNA
-98 LQSEI
+98 LQAEI
-103 NKVNS
+103 NKINS
-108 ELAEYKDQYEEAKKQ
+108 ELTEYQDQYEEAKKQ
-123 DPHSDLT
+123 DPHSALMT
-130 KNLKQIIK
+130 NLKQIV
-138 NCKEDLNDLNTDYS
+138 NNYKEQLNDLNTEFS

-163 LIKAYTKF
+163 LIKAYTNF
-171 LNDLIKYGGKKTITR
+171 YNDLTKYGEKKAITR
-186 IEEFG
+186 VDEFG
-191 STEEAEQVDLDNL
+191 NVEEAEKVDLDNL
-204 DINQAPGMAISG
+204 DINQAPGMEISG
-216 AITEAVTQYLEVT
+216 AITDAVTQYLEVT

-252 GIAKSI
+252 GMAQSI
-258 LNLMDSALFNITGII
+258 LNLMDSTLFNITGII

-287 VAIGSICTSLKDIY
+287 IAIGSICTSLKDMY

-312 YETINDAITNLPSMQ
+312 YETINDAITNLPSSQ
-327 EVLKDALNLLMNT
+327 EVLKDAQELLMNT
-340 IWIMINEQCIKY
+340 IWVMINEQCIKY
-352 TGHTLPELYYM
+352 TGYTLPELYYM

-386 EKKEQEKR
+386 EQEEQ
-394 EKEKEKETGIQHS
+394 EKETGIQHS
-407 SGNTVSTKINVDI
+407 SGGTVSTKINVDV

-429 MDELARAS
+429 MDELSRAS

-467 LDVLSEGIDSFEDF
+467 LDVLTDGIDSFEDF
-481 MNMLIEMGIDSD
+481 MNMLVEMGLDSD

-518 NQIKEQAIS
+518 NQIEAQAIS
-527 SGLNIASD
+527 SGLHIAAD
-535 IVSNTKISKEIK
+535 VVSNTTVSTERKV
-547 TEHLYDFTNDL
+547 EHLYDFTNDL

-623 EFTFKIHFELEGFN
+623 EFTFKIHFELDGFN
-637 KTLSEQINAIDEA
+637 KTLNEQINAIDEA
-650 NRIAQDAAKKKEA
+650 NRIAQETAKKKEVE
-663 DEAISKFELGIV
+663 EAISKFELGIV

-729 ASGNLLGMVKVI
+729 ASGNLLGMIRVI

-779 NVEINIGIP
+779 NVEINIDIP

-806 IKQDLPTILYID
+806 IKQGLPTILYID

-827 VMKKDLDKAG
+827 AMKKDLDKAG
-837 NYFNDASLFVQYPDS
+837 NYFDDASLFVQYPDP

>member
-9 LTNSPFNS
+9 LTNSPGNS
-17 YDFFSNKKIAA
+17 YDFFSNKKMSA

-58 DVGMVQFDDTL
+58 DVGIVQFDDTL
-69 PYTKKVETA
+69 PYSKKVETA

-86 TELEDAKSWVDA
+86 TELEDAESWVDA

-108 ELAEYKDQYEEAKKQ
+108 ELTEYQDQYEEAKKQ
-123 DPHSDLT
+123 DPHSALT
-130 KNLKQIIK
+130 TNLKQIVK
-138 NCKEDLNDLNTDYS
+138 NYKEQLNDLNTEFS

-163 LIKAYTKF
+163 LIKAYTNF
-171 LNDLIKYGGKKTITR
+171 YNDLTKYGEKKAITR
-186 IEEFG
+186 VDEFG
-191 STEEAEQVDLDNL
+191 NVEEAEQVDLDNL
-204 DINQAPGMAISG
+204 DINQAPGMEISG
-216 AITEAVTQYLEVT
+216 AITDAVTQYLEVT

-252 GIAKSI
+252 GMAQSI
-258 LNLMDSALFNITGII
+258 LNLMDSTLFNITGII

-287 VAIGSICTSLKDIY
+287 IAIGSICTSLKDMY

-312 YETINDAITNLPSMQ
+312 YETINDAITNLPSIQ
-327 EVLKDALNLLMNT
+327 EVLKDAQELLMNT
-340 IWIMINEQCIKY
+340 IWVMINEQCIKY
-352 TGHTLPELYYM
+352 TGYTLPELYYM

-373 WKEARKEKKRRKK
+373 WKEARKEQKRRKK
-386 EKKEQEKR
+386 EQEEQ
-394 EKEKEKETGIQHS
+394 EKETGIQHS
-407 SGNTVSTKINVDI
+407 SGGTVSSKINVDV

-429 MDELARAS
+429 MDELSRAS

-467 LDVLSEGIDSFEDF
+467 LDVLTDGIDSFEDF
-481 MNMLIEMGIDSD
+481 MDMLVEMGLDSD

-518 NQIKEQAIS
+518 NQIEAQAIS
-527 SGLNIASD
+527 SGLHIAAEV
-535 IVSNTKISKEIK
+535 VSNTTVSTEIK
-547 TEHLYDFTNDL
+547 AEHLYDFTNDL

-623 EFTFKIHFELEGFN
+623 EFTFKIHFELDGFN

-650 NRIAQDAAKKKEA
+650 NRIAQETAKKKEA
-663 DEAISKFELGIV
+663 EEAISKFELGIV

-729 ASGNLLGMVKVI
+729 ASGNLLGMIKVI

-827 VMKKDLDKAG
+827 AMKKDLDKAG
-837 NYFNDASLFVQYPDS
+837 NYFDDASLFVQYPDS

>member
-9 LTNSPFNS
+9 LTNSPGNS
-17 YDFFSNKKIAA
+17 YDFFSNKKMSA

-58 DVGMVQFDDTL
+58 DVGIVQFDDTL
-69 PYTKKVETA
+69 PYSKKVETA

-86 TELEDAKSWVDA
+86 TELKDAESWVNA
-98 LQSEI
+98 LQTEI

-108 ELAEYKDQYEEAKKQ
+108 ELTEYQDQYEEAKKQ
-123 DPHSDLT
+123 DPHSALT
-130 KNLKQIIK
+130 TNLKQIV
-138 NCKEDLNDLNTDYS
+138 NNYKEQLNDLNTEFS

-163 LIKAYTKF
+163 LIKAYTNF
-171 LNDLIKYGGKKTITR
+171 YNDLTKYGEKKAITR
-186 IEEFG
+186 VDEFG
-191 STEEAEQVDLDNL
+191 NVEEAEKVDLDNL
-204 DINQAPGMAISG
+204 DINQAPGMEISG
-216 AITEAVTQYLEVT
+216 AITDAVTQYLEVT

-252 GIAKSI
+252 GMAQSI
-258 LNLMDSALFNITGII
+258 LNLMDSTLFNITGII

-287 VAIGSICTSLKDIY
+287 IAIGSICTSLKDMY

-327 EVLKDALNLLMNT
+327 EVLKDAQVLLMNT
-340 IWIMINEQCIKY
+340 IWVMINEQCIKY
-352 TGHTLPELYYM
+352 TGYTLPELYYM

-373 WKEARKEKKRRKK
+373 WKEARKEQKRRKK
-386 EKKEQEKR
+386 EQEEQ
-394 EKEKEKETGIQHS
+394 EKETGIQHS
-407 SGNTVSTKINVDI
+407 SGGTVSSKINVDV

-429 MDELARAS
+429 MDELSRAS

-467 LDVLSEGIDSFEDF
+467 LDVLTDGIDSFEDF
-481 MNMLIEMGIDSD
+481 MDMLVEMGLDSD

-518 NQIKEQAIS
+518 NQIEAQAIS
-527 SGLNIASD
+527 SGLHIAAD
-535 IVSNTKISKEIK
+535 VVSNTTVSTEIK
-547 TEHLYDFTNDL
+547 AEHLYDFTNDL

-623 EFTFKIHFELEGFN
+623 EFTFKIHFELDGFN
-637 KTLSEQINAIDEA
+637 KTLNEQINAIDEA
-650 NRIAQDAAKKKEA
+650 NRIAQETAKKKEA
-663 DEAISKFELGIV
+663 EEAISKFELGIV

-729 ASGNLLGMVKVI
+729 ASGNLLGMIKVI

-827 VMKKDLDKAG
+827 AMKKDLDKAG
-837 NYFNDASLFVQYPDS
+837 NYFDDASLFVQYPDS

>member
-9 LTNSPFNS
+9 LTNSPGNS
-17 YDFFSNKKIAA
+17 YDFFSNKKMSA

-58 DVGMVQFDDTL
+58 DVGIVQFDDTL
-69 PYTKKVETA
+69 PYSKKVETA
-78 QLRIEYYK
+78 KLRIEYYK
-86 TELEDAKSWVDA
+86 TELKNAESWVNA
-98 LQSEI
+98 LQTEI

-108 ELAEYKDQYEEAKKQ
+108 ELTEYQDQYEEAKKQ
-123 DPHSDLT
+123 DPHSALT
-130 KNLKQIIK
+130 TNLKQIVK
-138 NCKEDLNDLNTDYS
+138 NYKEQLNDLNIEFS

-163 LIKAYTKF
+163 LIKAYTNF
-171 LNDLIKYGGKKTITR
+171 YNDLTKYGEKKAITKVD
-186 IEEFG
+186 EFG
-191 STEEAEQVDLDNL
+191 NVEEAEQVDLDNL
-204 DINQAPGMAISG
+204 DINQAPGMEISG
-216 AITEAVTQYLEVT
+216 AITDAVTQYLEVT

-252 GIAKSI
+252 GMAQSI
-258 LNLMDSALFNITGII
+258 LNLMDSTLFNITGII

-287 VAIGSICTSLKDIY
+287 IAIGSICTSLKDMY

-312 YETINDAITNLPSMQ
+312 YETINDAITNLPSIQ
-327 EVLKDALNLLMNT
+327 EVLKDAQELLMNT
-340 IWIMINEQCIKY
+340 IWVMINEQCIKY
-352 TGHTLPELYYM
+352 TGYTLPELYYM

-373 WKEARKEKKRRKK
+373 WKEARKEQKRRKK
-386 EKKEQEKR
+386 EQEEQ
-394 EKEKEKETGIQHS
+394 EKETGIQHS
-407 SGNTVSTKINVDI
+407 SGGTVSTKINVDV

-429 MDELARAS
+429 MDELSRAS

-467 LDVLSEGIDSFEDF
+467 LDVLTDGIDSFEDF
-481 MNMLIEMGIDSD
+481 MDMLVEMGLDSD

-518 NQIKEQAIS
+518 NQIEAQAIS
-527 SGLNIASD
+527 SGLHIAAD
-535 IVSNTKISKEIK
+535 VVSNTAVSTEIK
-547 TEHLYDFTNDL
+547 AEHLYDFTNDL

-623 EFTFKIHFELEGFN
+623 EFTFKIHFELDGFN

-650 NRIAQDAAKKKEA
+650 NRIAQETAKKKEA
-663 DEAISKFELGIV
+663 EEAISKFELGIV

-729 ASGNLLGMVKVI
+729 ASGNLLGMIKVI

-827 VMKKDLDKAG
+827 AMKKDLDKAG
-837 NYFNDASLFVQYPDS
+837 NYFDDASLFVQYPDS

>member
-9 LTNSPFNS
+9 LTNSPGNS
-17 YDFFSNKKIAA
+17 YDFFSNKKMSA

-58 DVGMVQFDDTL
+58 DVGIVQFDDTL
-69 PYTKKVETA
+69 PYSKKVETSK
-78 QLRIEYYK
+78 LRIEYYK
-86 TELEDAKSWVDA
+86 TELKDAESWVNA
-98 LQSEI
+98 LQTEI

-108 ELAEYKDQYEEAKKQ
+108 ELTEYQDQYEEAKKQ
-123 DPHSDLT
+123 DPHSALT
-130 KNLKQIIK
+130 TNLKQIVK
-138 NCKEDLNDLNTDYS
+138 NYKEQLNDLNTEFS

-163 LIKAYTKF
+163 LIKAYTNF
-171 LNDLIKYGGKKTITR
+171 YNDLTKYGEKKAITR
-186 IEEFG
+186 VDEFG
-191 STEEAEQVDLDNL
+191 NVEEAEKVDLDNL
-204 DINQAPGMAISG
+204 DINQAPGMEISG
-216 AITEAVTQYLEVT
+216 AITDAVTQYLEVT

-252 GIAKSI
+252 GMAQSI
-258 LNLMDSALFNITGII
+258 LNLMDSTLFNITGII

-287 VAIGSICTSLKDIY
+287 IAIGSICTSLKDMY

-312 YETINDAITNLPSMQ
+312 YETINDAITNLPSIQ
-327 EVLKDALNLLMNT
+327 EVLKDAQELLMNT
-340 IWIMINEQCIKY
+340 IWVMINEQCIKY
-352 TGHTLPELYYM
+352 TGYTLPELYYM

-373 WKEARKEKKRRKK
+373 WKEARKEQKRRKK
-386 EKKEQEKR
+386 EQEEQ
-394 EKEKEKETGIQHS
+394 EKETGIQHS
-407 SGNTVSTKINVDI
+407 SGGTVSSKINVDV

-429 MDELARAS
+429 MDELSRAS

-467 LDVLSEGIDSFEDF
+467 LDVLTDGIDSFEDF
-481 MNMLIEMGIDSD
+481 MDMLVEMGLDSD

-518 NQIKEQAIS
+518 NQIEAQAIS
-527 SGLNIASD
+527 SGLHIAAD
-535 IVSNTKISKEIK
+535 IVSNTTVSTERKA
-547 TEHLYDFTNDL
+547 EHLYDFTNDL

-623 EFTFKIHFELEGFN
+623 EFTFKIHFELDGFN
-637 KTLSEQINAIDEA
+637 KTLNEQINAIDEA
-650 NRIAQDAAKKKEA
+650 NRIAQETAKKKEA
-663 DEAISKFELGIV
+663 EEAISKFELGIV

-729 ASGNLLGMVKVI
+729 ASGNLLGMIKVI

-827 VMKKDLDKAG
+827 AMKKDLDKAG
-837 NYFNDASLFVQYPDS
+837 NYFDDASLFVQYPDP

>member
-9 LTNSPFNS
+9 LTNSPGNS
-17 YDFFSNKKIAA
+17 YDFFSNKKMSA

-58 DVGMVQFDDTL
+58 DVGIVQFDDTL
-69 PYTKKVETA
+69 PYAKKVETA
-78 QLRIEYYK
+78 KLRIEYYK
-86 TELEDAKSWVDA
+86 TELKDAESWVNA
-98 LQSEI
+98 LQTEI

-108 ELAEYKDQYEEAKKQ
+108 ELTEYQDQYEEAKKQ
-123 DPHSDLT
+123 DPHSALT
-130 KNLKQIIK
+130 TNLKQIVK
-138 NCKEDLNDLNTDYS
+138 NYKEQLNDLNTEFS

-163 LIKAYTKF
+163 LIKAYTNF
-171 LNDLIKYGGKKTITR
+171 YNDLTKYGEKKAITKVD
-186 IEEFG
+186 EFG
-191 STEEAEQVDLDNL
+191 NVEEAEQVDLDNL

-216 AITEAVTQYLEVT
+216 AITDAVTQYLEVT
-229 IQSLIAGGASNL
+229 IQSLIAGGTSNL

-252 GIAKSI
+252 GMAQSI
-258 LNLMDSALFNITGII
+258 LNLMDSTLFNITGII

-287 VAIGSICTSLKDIY
+287 VAIGSICTSLKDMY

-327 EVLKDALNLLMNT
+327 EVLKDAQELLMNT
-340 IWIMINEQCIKY
+340 IWVMINEQCIKY
-352 TGHTLPELYYM
+352 TGYTLPELYYM

-373 WKEARKEKKRRKK
+373 WKEARKEQKRRKK
-386 EKKEQEKR
+386 EQEEQ
-394 EKEKEKETGIQHS
+394 EKETGIQHS
-407 SGNTVSTKINVDI
+407 SGGTVSSKINVDV

-429 MDELARAS
+429 MDELSRTS

-467 LDVLSEGIDSFEDF
+467 LDVLSDGIDSFEDF
-481 MNMLIEMGIDSD
+481 MDMLVEMGLDSD

-518 NQIKEQAIS
+518 NQIEAQAIS
-527 SGLNIASD
+527 SGLHIATDIAS
-535 IVSNTKISKEIK
+535 NTTISAEIK
-547 TEHLYDFTNDL
+547 AEHLYDFTNDL

-637 KTLSEQINAIDEA
+637 KTLSEQKNAIDEA
-650 NRIAQDAAKKKEA
+650 NRIAQETAKKKEA
-663 DEAISKFELGIV
+663 EEAISKFELGIV

-729 ASGNLLGMVKVI
+729 SSGNLLGMVKVI
-741 AAINKLFKKAHK
+741 AAINKLFKKANK

-827 VMKKDLDKAG
+827 AMKKDLDKAG
-837 NYFNDASLFVQYPDS
+837 NYFDDASLFVQYPDS

>member
-9 LTNSPFNS
+9 LTNSPGNS
-17 YDFFSNKKIAA
+17 YDFFSNKKMSA
-28 GTVETEDMKKGQHKT
+28 GIVETEDMKKGQHKT

-58 DVGMVQFDDTL
+58 DVGIVQFDDTL

-86 TELEDAKSWVDA
+86 TELKDAESWVNA
-98 LQSEI
+98 LQTEI

-108 ELAEYKDQYEEAKKQ
+108 ELTEYQDQYEEAKKQ
-123 DPHSDLT
+123 DPHSALT
-130 KNLKQIIK
+130 TNLKQIVK
-138 NCKEDLNDLNTDYS
+138 NYKEQLNDLNTEFS

-163 LIKAYTKF
+163 LIKAYTNF
-171 LNDLIKYGGKKTITR
+171 YNDLTKYGEKKAITR
-186 IEEFG
+186 VDEFG
-191 STEEAEQVDLDNL
+191 NVEEAEKVDLDNL
-204 DINQAPGMAISG
+204 DINQAPGMEISG
-216 AITEAVTQYLEVT
+216 AITDAVTQYLEVT

-252 GIAKSI
+252 GMAQSI
-258 LNLMDSALFNITGII
+258 LNLMDSTLFNITGII

-287 VAIGSICTSLKDIY
+287 IAIGSICTSLKDMY

-327 EVLKDALNLLMNT
+327 EVLKDAQELLMNT
-340 IWIMINEQCIKY
+340 IWVMINEQCIKY
-352 TGHTLPELYYM
+352 TGYTLPELYYM

-373 WKEARKEKKRRKK
+373 WKEARKEQKRRKK
-386 EKKEQEKR
+386 EQEEQEKV
-394 EKEKEKETGIQHS
+394 TGIQHS
-407 SGNTVSTKINVDI
+407 SGGTVSSKINVDV

-429 MDELARAS
+429 MDELSRAS

-467 LDVLSEGIDSFEDF
+467 LDVLTDGIDSFEDF
-481 MNMLIEMGIDSD
+481 MDMLVEMGLDSD

-518 NQIKEQAIS
+518 NQIEAQAIS
-527 SGLNIASD
+527 SGLHIAAD
-535 IVSNTKISKEIK
+535 VVSNTTVSTEIK
-547 TEHLYDFTNDL
+547 AEHLYDFTNDL

-637 KTLSEQINAIDEA
+637 KTLNEQINAIDEA
-650 NRIAQDAAKKKEA
+650 NRIAQETAKEKEA
-663 DEAISKFELGIV
+663 EEAISKFELGIV

-680 GDPTKATKRPTFQ
+680 SDPTKATKRPTFQ

-729 ASGNLLGMVKVI
+729 ASGNLLGMIKVI

-827 VMKKDLDKAG
+827 AMKKDLDKAG
-837 NYFNDASLFVQYPDS
+837 NYFDDASLFVQYPDS

>member
-17 YDFFSNKKIAA
+17 YDFFSNKKMAA

-58 DVGMVQFDDTL
+58 DVGIVQFDDTL
-69 PYTKKVETA
+69 PYSKKVETSK
-78 QLRIEYYK
+78 LRIEYYK
-86 TELEDAKSWVDA
+86 TELKDAESWVNA
-98 LQSEI
+98 LQTEI

-108 ELAEYKDQYEEAKKQ
+108 ELTEYQDQYEEAKKQ
-123 DPHSDLT
+123 DPHSALT
-130 KNLKQIIK
+130 TNLKQIVK
-138 NCKEDLNDLNTDYS
+138 NYKEQLNDLNTEFS

-163 LIKAYTKF
+163 LIKAYTNF
-171 LNDLIKYGGKKTITR
+171 YNDLTKYGEKKAITR
-186 IEEFG
+186 VDEFG
-191 STEEAEQVDLDNL
+191 NVEEAEKVDLDNL
-204 DINQAPGMAISG
+204 DINQAPGMEISG
-216 AITEAVTQYLEVT
+216 AITDAVTQYLEVT

-252 GIAKSI
+252 GMAQSI
-258 LNLMDSALFNITGII
+258 LNLMDSTLFNITGII

-287 VAIGSICTSLKDIY
+287 IAIGSICTSLKDMY

-312 YETINDAITNLPSMQ
+312 YETINDAITNLPSIQ
-327 EVLKDALNLLMNT
+327 EVLKDAQELLMNT
-340 IWIMINEQCIKY
+340 IWVMINEQCIKY
-352 TGHTLPELYYM
+352 TGYTLPELYYM

-373 WKEARKEKKRRKK
+373 WKEARKEQKRRKK
-386 EKKEQEKR
+386 EQEEQ
-394 EKEKEKETGIQHS
+394 EKETGIQHS
-407 SGNTVSTKINVDI
+407 SGGTVSSKINVDV

-429 MDELARAS
+429 MDELSRAS

-467 LDVLSEGIDSFEDF
+467 LDVLTDGIDSFEDF
-481 MNMLIEMGIDSD
+481 MDMLVEMGLDSD

-518 NQIKEQAIS
+518 NQIEAQAIS
-527 SGLNIASD
+527 SGLHIAAEV
-535 IVSNTKISKEIK
+535 VSNTTVSTEIK
-547 TEHLYDFTNDL
+547 AEHLYDFTNDL

-623 EFTFKIHFELEGFN
+623 EFTFKIHFELDGFN
-637 KTLSEQINAIDEA
+637 KTLNEQINAIDEA
-650 NRIAQDAAKKKEA
+650 NRIAQETAKKKEA
-663 DEAISKFELGIV
+663 EEAISKFELGIV

-729 ASGNLLGMVKVI
+729 ASGNLLGMIKVI

-827 VMKKDLDKAG
+827 AMKKDLDKAG
-837 NYFNDASLFVQYPDS
+837 NYFDDASLFVQYPDS

>member
-9 LTNSPFNS
+9 LTNSPGNS
-17 YDFFSNKKIAA
+17 YDFFSNKKMSA

-58 DVGMVQFDDTL
+58 DVGIVQFDDTL
-69 PYTKKVETA
+69 PYSKKVETA

-86 TELEDAKSWVDA
+86 TELKDAESWVNA
-98 LQSEI
+98 LQTEI

-108 ELAEYKDQYEEAKKQ
+108 ELTEYQDQYEEAKKQ
-123 DPHSDLT
+123 DPHSALT
-130 KNLKQIIK
+130 TNLKQIVK
-138 NCKEDLNDLNTDYS
+138 NYKEQLNDLNTEFS

-163 LIKAYTKF
+163 LIKAYTNF
-171 LNDLIKYGGKKTITR
+171 YNDLTKYGEKKAITR
-186 IEEFG
+186 VDEFG
-191 STEEAEQVDLDNL
+191 NVEEAEKVDLDNL
-204 DINQAPGMAISG
+204 DINQAPGMEISG
-216 AITEAVTQYLEVT
+216 AITDAVTQYLEVT

-252 GIAKSI
+252 GMAQSI
-258 LNLMDSALFNITGII
+258 LNLMDSTLFNITGII

-287 VAIGSICTSLKDIY
+287 IAIGSICTSLKDMY

-312 YETINDAITNLPSMQ
+312 YETINDAITNLPSIQ
-327 EVLKDALNLLMNT
+327 EVLKDAQELLMNT
-340 IWIMINEQCIKY
+340 IWVMINEQCIKY
-352 TGHTLPELYYM
+352 TGYTLPELYYM

-373 WKEARKEKKRRKK
+373 WKEARKEQKRRKK
-386 EKKEQEKR
+386 EQEEQ
-394 EKEKEKETGIQHS
+394 EKETGIQHS
-407 SGNTVSTKINVDI
+407 SGGTVSSKINVDV

-429 MDELARAS
+429 MDELSRAS

-467 LDVLSEGIDSFEDF
+467 LDVLTDGIDSFEDF
-481 MNMLIEMGIDSD
+481 MDMLVEMGLDSD

-518 NQIKEQAIS
+518 NQIEAQAIS
-527 SGLNIASD
+527 SRLHIAAD
-535 IVSNTKISKEIK
+535 VVSNTTVSTEIK

-623 EFTFKIHFELEGFN
+623 EFTFKIHFELDGFN
-637 KTLSEQINAIDEA
+637 KTLNEQINAIDEA
-650 NRIAQDAAKKKEA
+650 NRIAQETAKKKEA
-663 DEAISKFELGIV
+663 EEAISKFELGIV

-729 ASGNLLGMVKVI
+729 ASGNLLGMIKVI

-827 VMKKDLDKAG
+827 AMKKDLDKAG
-837 NYFNDASLFVQYPDS
+837 NYFDDASLFVQYPDS